1 MVESG
6 LSGTGNRA
14 GSADSAD
21 GIAVIGLA
29 CRLPGAADPAAFWR
43 LLSEGADAIT
53 DVPPDRWDGAAV
65 ADADRSAP
73 GRTDIR
79 RGGFLDRIG
88 HFDAGFFGLSP
99 KEAAAMDP
107 QQRLVLELA
116 WEALEDAH
124 VRAETLR
131 STRTGVFVGA
141 IWDDYATLHYR
152 SGLTAISPHTVT
164 GLHRSIIANRVSYF
178 LGLNGPSLTVDSGQS
193 SSLVSVHLACESLR
207 KGESTIALAGGVN
220 LNIVP
225 ESTLGAAKF
234 GGLSPDGRCF
244 TFDARANGY
253 VRGEGGGIVVLK
265 PLAQAVADGDP
276 VYCVIRGSAVNND
289 GGGDGLT
296 VPLQSGQEQVLR
308 LAYERAGVDPADVGY
323 VELHGTGTKVGD
335 PIEAAALGAVLGA
348 GRDPGRPLRVGSAK
362 TNVGHLEG
370 AAGITGLLKAALSLS
385 RRELPASLNYETPNP
400 AIPLTRLNLRVQT
413 EHTAWD
419 GRDDR
424 PLLAGVSSFGMG
436 GTNCHVVLAE
446 HLAGAET
453 STGAGTRRGAG
464 TGTGTETGTGTG
476 TGTRTEEAGGAG
488 AVTAPTPWPL
498 SAKTAAGLRSQAAAL
513 LAHTEAH
520 PGLALPD
527 VGWSLATGRTAFEH
541 RAVVVGE
548 DRDDFLR
555 ALRELST
562 GGIDAALTT
571 GRTGPRGKLAFLFSG
586 QGSQRAGMGR
596 ELAGVFPAFAAAL
609 DEVCTHLDAEL
620 PRPLREVMFAPEG
633 SEEAAELDR
642 TLYTQTALFAVEV
655 ALFRLLESWG
665 LTPDL
670 LMGHSIG
677 ELAAAHAAGVLSL
690 ADACTLVAAR
700 GRLMQELPTGGAM
713 IAVQAAEDEVRARI
727 GDRTDRVSIAAL
739 NGPDSVVVS
748 GDEDLVTEIAAA
760 FAAQGRKTSRLR
772 VSHAFHSP
780 HMEPMLAEF
789 RRVAEGLTFHAPRIP
804 IVSNVTGRLSAET
817 EGYEGRTAEYWVRHV
832 RDAVRFAD
840 GVARLDEQGVRT
852 YLELGPG
859 GVLTSMARTGADGD
873 ALFVPALRARRPEPQ
888 ALLTAVASLH
898 VHGLEPDWTAL
909 FDARGGVRRK
919 VALPTYA
926 FERQRY
932 WLDGGDTTTPA
943 ATTSAPAVPQPEE
956 TATAGSGSTPV
967 GALAERLA
975 GLPESARDEAVLDL
989 VRAHIAAVLGH
1000 SESRQVETEWTFK
1013 DLGFDSLSS
1022 VELRNQLGEATG
1034 LRLPS
1039 GLLFDHPTPAA
1050 LARHLS
1056 AEALGGT
1063 AAGSAAPAPAA
1074 DPDEPIAIVAMSCRL
1089 PGGVSSPEDL
1099 WRLVASGGDAI
1110 SGFPADRGWDVESLY
1125 DPEPGTPGKSST
1137 RHGGFLHD
1145 AAQFDAGFFGIS
1157 PREAAAIDPQQRLV
1171 LETAWEAFE
1180 RAGIDPVSLR
1190 GTRAG
1195 VFIGATA
1202 QDYGP
1207 RLHEPVEG
1215 IEGYLLTGTTTS
1227 VASGR
1232 VAYSFGLEGPAVTV
1246 DTACSSSLVAL
1257 HLAIQSLRSGEC
1269 TMALAGGVTV
1279 MSTPGMFVEFSRQ
1292 RGLSADGRCKAFA
1305 ADADGTGWAEGVGM
1319 LLVERL
1325 SDAQRHGHEVLA
1337 VVRGSAVNQDGAS
1350 NGLTAPNGPAQQ
1362 RVIRQALAS
1371 AGLSPADV
1379 DAVEAHGTGTRL
1391 GDPIEAEALIA
1402 AYGRG
1407 RDDDR
1412 PLWLGS
1418 LKSNIGHTQAAAG
1431 VAGVIKMVMAMR
1443 HGLLPQTL
1451 HVDEPT
1457 PHVEWSASGVRLLTE
1472 AVEWPAGELPRRAA
1486 VSSFGISGTN
1496 AHVIVEQAEPSEKP
1510 AGETAAAG
1518 PVPWVLSAKNEAALR
1533 EQARRLLAFVDSEGA
1548 EASRVDIAFSLATS
1562 RAVLERRAAVV
1573 GTDLAELRQGLET
1586 VASGAAPVGGGAGGK
1601 VGFLFSGQGSQRI
1614 GMGRELYEAYPVFAA
1629 AYDEVCGRLD
1639 APVDVDAETLHRTG
1653 ETQPALFAVEVALF
1667 RLLESWGVR
1676 PDYVAGHSVGEI
1688 AAAHVA
1694 GVLSLDDAAKLVSAR
1709 ARLMQALPAGGAM
1722 VAVQATEDEV
1732 LPHLTDQ
1739 VGIAAINGPQSVVI
1753 SGAEDEVT
1761 AIAEVFKQ
1769 QGRKTSRLKV
1779 SHAFHSP
1786 LMDPMLE
1793 EFAEVVRGLTF
1804 NEPRIP
1810 VVSNLTGHLAE
1821 SYTPEYWVRHVRE
1834 AVRFADGVQ
1843 TLHDL
1848 NVTTFVEIGPG
1859 GILSALVQA
1868 CLDDA
1873 VTVPALR
1880 ADRPEPYAVATAIGQ
1895 LHTYGVSPDWHAVFP
1910 GAHRVDL
1917 PTYAFQRDRYWL
1929 DAPQPAALG
1938 APGEAMDTEFWDS
1951 VESED
1956 RESLGALLGLAPA
1969 ELDVVAPRLS
1979 AWRRQRREQ
1988 STADGWRY
1996 RISWQPLPDI
2006 GAVPSGTWLYAVPD
2020 ETPWTAAIHA
2030 GLTELGVELVPFV
2043 VDGTADRESLTRTL
2057 TDAGHADGV
2066 VFTAAGTDSLQ
2077 RLVLLVQALGD
2088 AGIEAPLWCLTSG
2101 AVSTGASD
2109 PLTDPVSAQ
2118 LWGLGR
2124 VVALEQP
2131 QRWGGLVDLPAE
2143 PGSRAVERLAGLL
2156 TQADEDQLA
2165 VRDSGVSGR
2174 RLVRAPQSAAPADTS
2189 WAPRGTVLVTG
2200 GTGALGGHVARWLA
2214 TSGAEHLLLTSRRGI
2229 DAPGAAGLKAE
2240 LEELGA
2246 RVTVAACDAA
2256 DRAAL
2261 AELLD
2266 QHAVNAVVH
2275 TAGVLDDGLVTSLT
2289 PERLQ
2294 HVLRP
2299 KVDAALHLHEL
2310 TRDRQDLDAFVLFS
2324 SMTGVWGN
2332 GGQGAYG
2339 AANAF
2344 LDALAERRRAQGL
2357 PALSIAWGSWADGGM
2372 ADGAA
2377 GDHLRRRGVRAIPA
2391 LPAISVLH
2399 GALTHGET
2407 FVTVADVDWDRF
2419 VPAFAG
2425 TRPCPLLQGVPEAR
2439 TALAAFA
2446 RAARSTE
2453 VPASALVQRLL
2464 GAAPGEQDRILLD
2477 LVREQAATV
2486 LGHTGKGAFD
2496 ADRTFRETGFDSLTA
2511 VELRH
2516 RLTTTTGLKLP
2527 ATLVFDHPT
2536 PTALARHLRE
2546 ELLGRHGLEAE
2557 AAQVTAAAT
2566 DEPIAIVSMSCRF
2579 PGGVQSPEDLWELL
2593 RSGRDAVAGF
2603 PTDRGWDIDSL
2614 YDPDPDRSGRTYA
2627 REGGFLQGAD
2637 RFDAG
2642 LFGISPR
2649 EALAMDPQQRLLLET
2664 AWEAFERAGIAPAS
2678 VRASR
2683 TGVFIGT
2690 NGQDYANGL
2699 RNAPEEIEGYALTGK
2714 AASVVSG
2721 RISYTFGLEGPAV
2734 TVDTA
2739 CSSSLVALHLAAQA
2753 LRSGECTMALVGG
2766 VTVMTTPD
2774 LFVEFSRQ
2782 RGLSAD
2788 GRCKAF
2794 AAGADGTGWG
2804 EGVGLLLVERL
2815 SDAVRHGHE
2824 VLAVVRGSA
2833 VNQDGASN
2841 GLTAPNGPSQQRV
2854 IRQAL
2859 ASAGLTPAD
2868 VDAVEAHGT
2877 GTKLGDPIEAQ
2888 ALLATYGQE
2897 HSDDRPV
2904 WLGSVKSNIG
2914 HTQAA
2919 AGVAGVIKM
2928 VMAMRHGVLPQT
2940 LHVDEPT
2947 AHVDWSAGAVRLLTE
2962 AVEWPGNGGL
2972 RRAAVSSF
2980 GIGGTNAH
2988 TIIEEAPAAAAVEP
3002 AAEHGPVPVP
3012 WVLSGRTEA
3021 ALRAQA
3027 ERLLAFANDDA
3038 PLTDTGFSTATTR
3051 SALDHRAAVIG
3062 TDARELRAGLAAL
3075 AAGETAANVVAGRAH
3090 SADKV
3095 GFLFSG
3101 QGSQRIGMGRELY
3114 AAYPVFAAAF
3124 DEVCARLDAPV
3135 DVDAETLHQTGET
3148 QPALFAVEVA
3158 LFRLLE
3164 SWGIRPD
3171 YVAGHSVGEIAAAH
3185 VAGVLS
3191 LDDAAKLVSARAR
3204 LMQAL
3209 PAGGAMVAV
3218 QATEDEVLPHLT
3230 DQVGIAAINGPQS
3243 VVVSGAE
3250 DAVTAIAEI
3259 FKQQGRKTSRLKV
3272 SHAFHSPLMDPM
3284 LEEFAEVVSGLSF
3297 NEPTMPV
3304 VSNLTGRLAEPYTP
3318 EYWVQHVREAVRFAD
3333 GVRTLHDLGV
3343 TTFVEIGPGGVLS
3356 ALVQACVD
3364 DAITVPVLRTDRPE
3378 PQAATTAYAQL
3389 HVNGVAVD
3397 WHAFFPGARRVGL
3410 PTYAFQRERYWLDA
3424 PASVGDMRAV
3434 GQGEA
3439 GHPLLGAAVPLADG
3453 DGHLLT
3459 GRLSSHT
3466 HPWLVDHAV
3475 NGIALLPG
3483 TAFVEL
3489 AITAADAVGCDL
3501 LEELTLETPLLV
3513 PEHGGVALQVRV
3525 GADDGSGRRTLTVH
3539 SRADDGDASAYDSAS
3554 ERTWV
3559 RHASGS
3565 LTGGAPGPVDGSLT
3579 AWPPVGAEPVD
3590 VDGFYDRLAGMA
3602 LDYGPVFQGL
3612 RAAWRSGDDFFAEVE
3627 LPGGEQRTD
3636 AGAYGLHPALFDA
3649 ALHTVW
3655 LGAVEPEAGTGNGL
3669 LPFAWSGV
3677 RLAAAGAS
3685 ALRVKV
3691 SRAGAS
3697 TVSLVLADGTGEP
3710 VAQVGSL
3717 TLRPVPADQL
3727 RGGAGGDDSV
3737 FGLEW
3742 TPVSL
3747 PAAPDGMRIETYEG
3761 LAALQAADSPAGAD
3775 AVVVPCP
3782 TGTGADLATR
3792 VREVTNAVL
3801 ELVQWWLAEERPSRL
3816 VLVMRTGELAQ
3827 SAVRGLVRSAQSEN
3841 PDRIVLIET
3850 DADADPGADAD
3861 AGAGVH
3867 ADVDAGLVGLLPG
3880 VIASGEPQVAVRAG
3894 EVRVPRLARI
3904 AAPDAGADAELPE
3917 LGSGTVLLTGASGGL
3932 GGLFARHLVAEHD
3945 VRSLLLVSRRG
3956 ADAPGAAGLTADLSA
3971 QGADVTWAACDVA
3984 DREAVRDLL
3993 AGQQLSA
4000 IVHTAGVLDDGVVG
4014 SLTPE
4019 RLDAVFR
4026 PKVDAA
4032 LHLHELAG
4040 DLSAFVLFSSVA
4052 GTLGTPGQGNYAAA
4066 NTFLDALAEHRR
4078 AQGLPATS
4086 LAWGLWAQDSDSAMT
4101 GSLDHTDL
4109 ARIKRMGLAPI
4120 PPVDGLRMFDAALA
4134 TGQAAVVPIRLDT
4147 SAFRD
4152 GQGQQP
4158 VPPVLRGLVRLAPV
4172 RRAAAAA
4179 KAASSSLGQR
4189 LAGLPEAEREQVVL
4203 DLVRTEVAAVLGHA
4217 GAQSVGADDSFKD
4230 TGFDSLTAVE
4240 LRNRLNAAVG
4250 MRLPATLIFDYPN
4263 PLALARFLT
4272 AEAAGTTGETTA
4284 APATVPA
4291 PAAAADE
4298 PIAIVGMACRYPG
4311 GVRSPEEL
4319 WQLVFSGRDAVS
4331 GFPEDRG
4338 WDVENLY
4345 APDPD
4350 QWGTSYTREG
4360 GFLHDAADFDAEF
4373 FGISP
4378 REALAMDPQQRL
4390 LLETSWEAFERAGID
4405 PASVRGSRTGVF
4417 AGVMYHDY
4425 GGRVHTS
4432 PAGLEGYLVNGSAGS
4447 VASGRVSYT
4456 FGLEGPAVTVD
4467 TACSSSLVALHLA
4480 TQALRSGECSMA
4492 LVGGV
4497 TVMASPAVFVE
4508 FSRQRGLSAD
4518 GRCKAFAAG
4527 ADGTGWAEGAG
4538 MLLVERL
4545 SDARRNGHQ
4554 VLAVVRGTAVN
4565 QDGASNGLT
4574 APNGPAQQRVIRQ
4587 ALANAGV
4594 SPDQIDAVEAHGT
4607 GTTLGDPIEAQA
4619 LIATYGQER
4628 PEDRPLWLGSLKSNI
4643 GHAQAAAGVGG
4654 IIKMVMAMRHG
4665 VLPQTLHVD
4674 EPTPHVDW
4682 SAGAVRLL
4690 TEPVEWPAGELPRRA
4705 AVSSFGVSG
4714 TNAHVIVE
4722 QAPAAV
4728 EHLANSEAGPAVVPW
4743 VLSAKSDAALR
4754 EQARRLLAFVDS
4766 EGAEASPVDVAFS
4779 LATSRAVLERR
4790 AAVVGGDLAEFRQ
4803 GLEAIV
4809 SGAAPVGG
4817 GAGGKVGFLFSGQG
4831 SQRLGMGR
4839 ELYAQYPVFAAAY
4852 DEVSAR
4858 LDAPVDVES
4867 EELNQTGSTQPALFA
4882 VEVALFRLLES
4893 WGVRPDYVAG
4903 HSVGEIAAAHVAGV
4917 LSLEDAAKLV
4927 SARAALMQALP
4938 AGGAMVAVQATEDEV
4953 LPHLTEHVGVAAIN
4967 GPQSVVISG
4976 VEDAVTA
4983 IAGVFRL
4990 QGRKTSRLKVS
5001 HAFHSPLMDPMLEDF
5016 AEVVRGLSFNEPQI
5030 PVVSNLT
5037 GSLAEPY
5044 TPEYWVRHVREA
5056 VRFADGVQTLHDLG
5070 VTTFVEVGPGGVL
5083 SALVQACVDDAV
5095 TIPALRA
5102 DRPEPYAVA
5111 TAIGQL
5117 HTHGVSPDWHAV
5129 FPGAHR
5135 VDLPTYAFQR
5145 DRYWLD
5151 VPAAPGDVRAAG
5163 LGAADHPLLG
5173 AAIATAD
5180 RGGVLL
5186 TGLLSLDTHP
5196 WLSDHAVNG
5205 TVLLPG
5211 TAFVE
5216 LALRAGDETGCGWI
5230 EDLTLELPLVV
5241 PARGGVTLQVAVG
5254 PDDESG
5260 RRQLSVHS
5268 RVGDG
5273 AWVRHATGVLSSAEA
5288 PGGGIGAWPP
5298 VGAEAV
5304 DLTSFYDGLAA
5315 AGLEYGPVFQGL
5327 RSVWRSGDDDV
5338 FAEVA
5343 LPEGTEAGAFA
5354 LHPALLDAALHA
5366 LAAGGL
5372 VSLDD
5377 GPQLPFAWSGVAVQ
5391 AAGAAMVRVKLSRAG
5406 TGSVRLVVADGAGD
5420 PVASVDSLSLRTVSA
5435 EQLRGAGGGD
5445 ALFGLDWTPFALP
5458 SAADALTIE
5467 SVADF
5472 AALRESGSGG
5482 EPDVFVVPCPAGSAA
5497 DTATR
5502 VREVT
5507 DAVLELVQWWLAEDR
5522 PARLALVAKPGDL
5535 AHAAVW
5541 GLVRSA
5547 QSENPDRIVL
5557 VEAGDAGDAEAAIRV
5572 LPGVIAAGEPQF
5584 AVRGGDV
5591 FVPRLAKASAA
5602 VANTPDFGAGP
5613 VLLTGASGALG
5624 GLVARHLV
5632 AEHGVRSLLLLSRRG
5647 ADAPGAV
5654 ELEAEL
5660 AAWGAEVQW
5669 AACDAADRNALAG
5682 VLAGTSV
5689 TAVVHTAGVLDD
5701 GVIAALTP
5709 ERMATVLRPKV
5720 DAVLNLHELTSGLS
5734 AFVVFSSVSGILG
5747 SAGQANYAAA
5757 NTFLDAFAEHRRA
5770 HGLPATSLAWGLWGQ
5785 GSGMADR
5792 LDQADLTRLKRVG
5805 LAPIA
5810 VDEGLR
5816 LFDAAL
5822 ALDRAAV
5829 APLRL
5834 DLGGL
5839 QGTVP
5844 SVLRGLRGPV
5854 RATARR
5860 AAQTAPKGS
5869 LGQRLAGLPE
5879 AEREQ
5884 VVLDLVRAEVAAVLG
5899 HASVGAVQ
5907 PEHAF
5912 QDAGFDS
5919 LTSVELRNRLNAA
5932 TGLRLPATMVF
5943 DHPTPVALSRFV
5955 LAETLGVQ
5963 EQSEAA
5969 VAAVTGTDEPIAIVG
5984 MACRYPG
5991 DVRTPEDLWRLVAS
6005 GADAISGFPEDRGWD
6020 VENLYDPDPDRAGKS
6035 SVRHGGF
6042 LHRAAEFDP
6051 AFFGISPREA
6061 LAMDPQQRLLL
6072 ETSWEAFERAGID
6085 PASVRGSR
6093 TGVFA
6098 GVMYH
6103 DYGGRVKTAPE
6114 GMEAYLGSGS
6124 AGSIASGRVSYTF
6137 GLEGPA
6143 VTVDTA
6149 CSSSLVALHL
6159 ATQALRSGECSMAL
6173 VGGVTVMATPST
6185 FVEFSRQRGL
6195 SADGRCKAFA
6205 AGADGTG
6212 WAEGAGML
6220 LVERLSDARRNG
6232 HRVLAVVRGTAVNQD
6247 GASNGLTA
6255 PNGPS
6260 QQRVIRQALANAGV
6274 SPDQVDVVEAHGTGT
6289 KLGDPIEAQALL
6301 ATYGQERP
6309 EGRPLWLGS
6318 LKSNIGHA
6326 QAAAG
6331 VAGVIKMV
6339 MAMRHGV
6346 LPQTLHVDEP
6356 TPHVDWSAG
6365 AVRLLTEPVEWPAGD
6380 LPRRAAVSSFGISG
6394 TNAHVIIEQAP
6405 VMAELPPAPATGPGS
6420 GPVVPWVLSGRT
6432 EAALRAQAE
6441 RLLSL
6446 TDTELLP
6453 ADVGFSLATT
6463 RSAMEHR
6470 AAVVGE
6476 TRDEL
6481 LDGLRA
6487 LAAGSSSARV
6497 VAGEPGAAG
6506 KVGFLFSGQGSQ
6518 RIGMGRELYEAYPV
6532 FAAAFDEVC
6541 GRLDAPVDVDAETLH
6556 QTGETQPALFAVEV
6570 ALFRL
6575 LASWGIRPDYVAGH
6589 SVGEIAAAHVAGVLS
6604 LDDAAKLVSARAALM
6619 QALPASGAMVA
6630 VQATEDEV
6638 LPHLTDQVGIAA
6650 INGPQSVVVSGSE
6663 DEVTAIAEV
6672 FKQQGRKTSRLK
6684 VSHAFHS
6691 PLMDPMLE
6699 EFAEVV
6705 RGLSFNEPTIPVVS
6719 NLTGS
6724 LAEPYTPD
6732 YWVRHVREAVRFADG
6747 VQTLH
6752 DLGVTTFVEVGPG
6765 GVLSALVQACLDD
6778 AITIPALRADRP
6790 EPYAIATAIGQLHTH
6805 GVSPDWHAVFPGAR
6819 PVDLPTYAFQ
6829 YERYWLDAPEEFTGG
6844 AAATGLGLG
6853 AAEHPLAGAA
6863 VALPGAGGFLVTGRL
6878 SLRTHPWLA
6887 DHTVMGSVLLP
6898 GTALVE
6904 LAVRA
6909 GDEAGCA
6916 QIEDLTLEA
6925 PLIVPER
6932 GGVAVQVWVGAE
6944 EEPGRRALSVHSR
6957 PEGAAAGEPW
6967 VRHAVGFLTD
6977 ELPEPP
6983 HGTDVGAWP
6992 PVGAEAVDLTAFYD
7006 DLAGLGLGYGPV
7018 FRGLRSVWRSGD
7030 DVFAEVTLPEGTEAG
7045 AFALHPAL
7053 LDAALHAIGAGGL
7066 VPVGDGPLLPF
7077 AWSGVNVR
7085 AAGATALRVKVS
7097 RTGTDAVSLTV
7108 ADAAGGP
7115 VATVGSLSLRPVSR
7129 EQLLKA
7135 GGSGAGNSLFGLAW
7149 QPVALSEADAGLDVR
7164 RYADLAALS
7173 AEPDLPDVAV
7183 VPCPTGSG
7191 ADTGEQV
7198 HGLVSAEQ
7206 VHGLASEAL
7215 ALVQW
7220 WLAEE
7225 RPARLALVTRPG
7237 DPAHA
7242 AVRGLVRSAQSENPD
7257 RIVLVEAE
7265 DTEEVVRVLPAL
7277 VASGEPQFAVRG
7289 HEVLVPRLVQDAAT
7303 ATAAGAGVPDLAD
7316 GTVLVTGASGALGG
7330 LVARHLV
7337 SEHKVRRLLLASR
7350 RGAEAPGAAELEAE
7364 LAAWGAEVTWA
7375 ACDVADR
7382 DAVSGMLNG
7391 LGGQRLSAVVHTAGV
7406 LDDGVVA
7413 SVTPERMREVF
7424 RPKVDA
7430 VLNLHACT
7438 RDLDPAAFVLFSSV
7452 AGIVGSA
7459 GQASYAAANSFLDAF
7474 AEYRR
7479 AHGIPATSL
7488 AWGVWEQAGAMTDG
7502 LAEADRARMARS
7514 GVLPLPVEEGLRL
7527 FDAALA
7533 SDEAVLAPVR
7543 IDTGALRTGE
7553 APAVLR
7559 ALVPAPARRAAQAAA
7574 AAPSA
7579 DSLARRLEGMP
7590 EAEREKAV
7598 LDLVRG
7604 EVAAVLGHASAHTVR
7619 PEHAFQ
7625 DLGFDSLT
7633 AVELRNRLNRAT
7645 GLRLPATLVF
7655 DYPTPALLARHVL
7668 TETAGAAEPSLV
7680 ESLLADLDKVEQELV
7695 TKLSEGEARDRIL
7708 SKLQAV
7714 LAIAGESGRAPVPE
7728 GPGTAS
7734 DLESATDDEVFDLLG
7749 KEFGIS

>member
-1 MVESG
+1 M
-6 LSGTGNRA
+6 
-14 GSADSAD
+14 
-21 GIAVIGLA
+21 
-29 CRLPGAADPAAFWR
+29 ADP
-43 LLSEGADAIT
+43 
-53 DVPPDRWDGAAV
+53 
-65 ADADRSAP
+65 
-73 GRTDIR
+73 
-79 RGGFLDRIG
+79 
-88 HFDAGFFGLSP
+88 H
-99 KEAAAMDP
+99 
-107 QQRLVLELA
+107 
-116 WEALEDAH
+116 
-124 VRAETLR
+124 
-131 STRTGVFVGA
+131 
-141 IWDDYATLHYR
+141 
-152 SGLTAISPHTVT
+152 
-164 GLHRSIIANRVSYF
+164 
-178 LGLNGPSLTVDSGQS
+178 
-193 SSLVSVHLACESLR
+193 
-207 KGESTIALAGGVN
+207 
-220 LNIVP
+220 
-225 ESTLGAAKF
+225 
-234 GGLSPDGRCF
+234 
-244 TFDARANGY
+244 
-253 VRGEGGGIVVLK
+253 
-265 PLAQAVADGDP
+265 
-276 VYCVIRGSAVNND
+276 
-289 GGGDGLT
+289 
-296 VPLQSGQEQVLR
+296 
-308 LAYERAGVDPADVGY
+308 
-323 VELHGTGTKVGD
+323 
-335 PIEAAALGAVLGA
+335 
-348 GRDPGRPLRVGSAK
+348 
-362 TNVGHLEG
+362 
-370 AAGITGLLKAALSLS
+370 
-385 RRELPASLNYETPNP
+385 
-400 AIPLTRLNLRVQT
+400 
-413 EHTAWD
+413 
-419 GRDDR
+419 
-424 PLLAGVSSFGMG
+424 
-436 GTNCHVVLAE
+436 
-446 HLAGAET
+446 
-453 STGAGTRRGAG
+453 
-464 TGTGTETGTGTG
+464 
-476 TGTRTEEAGGAG
+476 
-488 AVTAPTPWPL
+488 
-498 SAKTAAGLRSQAAAL
+498 
-513 LAHTEAH
+513 
-520 PGLALPD
+520 
-527 VGWSLATGRTAFEH
+527 
-541 RAVVVGE
+541 
-548 DRDDFLR
+548 
-555 ALRELST
+555 
-562 GGIDAALTT
+562 
-571 GRTGPRGKLAFLFSG
+571 
-586 QGSQRAGMGR
+586 
-596 ELAGVFPAFAAAL
+596 
-609 DEVCTHLDAEL
+609 
-620 PRPLREVMFAPEG
+620 
-633 SEEAAELDR
+633 
-642 TLYTQTALFAVEV
+642 
-655 ALFRLLESWG
+655 
-665 LTPDL
+665 
-670 LMGHSIG
+670 
-677 ELAAAHAAGVLSL
+677 
-690 ADACTLVAAR
+690 
-700 GRLMQELPTGGAM
+700 
-713 IAVQAAEDEVRARI
+713 
-727 GDRTDRVSIAAL
+727 
-739 NGPDSVVVS
+739 
-748 GDEDLVTEIAAA
+748 
-760 FAAQGRKTSRLR
+760 
-772 VSHAFHSP
+772 
-780 HMEPMLAEF
+780 
-789 RRVAEGLTFHAPRIP
+789 
-804 IVSNVTGRLSAET
+804 
-817 EGYEGRTAEYWVRHV
+817 
-832 RDAVRFAD
+832 
-840 GVARLDEQGVRT
+840 
-852 YLELGPG
+852 
-859 GVLTSMARTGADGD
+859 
-873 ALFVPALRARRPEPQ
+873 
-888 ALLTAVASLH
+888 
-898 VHGLEPDWTAL
+898 
-909 FDARGGVRRK
+909 
-919 VALPTYA
+919 
-926 FERQRY
+926 
-932 WLDGGDTTTPA
+932 
-943 ATTSAPAVPQPEE
+943 
-956 TATAGSGSTPV
+956 
-967 GALAERLA
+967 
-975 GLPESARDEAVLDL
+975 
-989 VRAHIAAVLGH
+989 
-1000 SESRQVETEWTFK
+1000 
-1013 DLGFDSLSS
+1013 
-1022 VELRNQLGEATG
+1022 
-1034 LRLPS
+1034 
-1039 GLLFDHPTPAA
+1039 
-1050 LARHLS
+1050 
-1056 AEALGGT
+1056 
-1063 AAGSAAPAPAA
+1063 
-1074 DPDEPIAIVAMSCRL
+1074 EPIAIVAMSCRL

-1099 WRLVASGGDAI
+1099 WRLLASGGDGI
-1110 SGFPADRGWDVESLY
+1110 SGFPTDRGWDVETLY

-1137 RHGGFLHD
+1137 RHGGFLHE
-1145 AAQFDAGFFGIS
+1145 AAEFDAGFFGIS

-1180 RAGIDPVSLR
+1180 RAGIDPATLR
-1190 GTRAG
+1190 GSRAG

-1207 RLHEPVEG
+1207 RLHEPADGV
-1215 IEGYLLTGTTTS
+1215 EGYLLTGTTTS

-1257 HLAIQSLRSGEC
+1257 HLAVQSLRSGEC

-1305 ADADGTGWAEGVGM
+1305 AGADGTGWAEGVGM

-1325 SDAQRHGHEVLA
+1325 SDARRNGHQVLA

-1350 NGLTAPNGPAQQ
+1350 NGLTAPNGPSQQ
-1362 RVIRQALAS
+1362 RVVRQALAA
-1371 AGLSPADV
+1371 AGLAPADV
-1379 DAVEAHGTGTRL
+1379 DAVEAHGTGTLL

-1402 AYGRG
+1402 AYGQG
-1407 RDDDR
+1407 RDGDR

-1443 HGLLPQTL
+1443 HGVLPRTL

-1457 PHVEWSASGVRLLTE
+1457 PHVDWSASGVRLLTE
-1472 AVEWPAGELPRRAA
+1472 AVEWPARDLPRRAA

-1496 AHVIVEQAEPSEKP
+1496 AHVIVEQAATSEEP
-1510 AGETAAAG
+1510 ARGTAVAG
-1518 PVPWVLSAKNEAALR
+1518 PVPWVVSAKSDVALR
-1533 EQARRLLAFVDSEGA
+1533 EQAGRLLSFLDAEGVGGA
-1548 EASRVDIAFSLATS
+1548 GVRPEDVALSLATS

-1573 GTDLAELRQGLET
+1573 GGDLAELRQGLEALASG
-1586 VASGAAPVGGGAGGK
+1586 ASGAAPVGGAVGGR

-1614 GMGRELYEAYPVFAA
+1614 GMGRELYAAYPVFAA
-1629 AYDEVCGRLD
+1629 AYDEVCAFLD
-1639 APVDVDAETLHRTG
+1639 APVDVDSEELNQTG
-1653 ETQPALFAVEVALF
+1653 TTQPALFAVEVALF
-1667 RLLESWGVR
+1667 RLLESWGIR

-1694 GVLSLDDAAKLVSAR
+1694 GVLSLEDAAKLVSAR
-1709 ARLMQALPAGGAM
+1709 AALMQALPDGGAM

-1732 LPHLTDQ
+1732 LRHLTDG
-1739 VGIAAINGPQSVVI
+1739 VGIAAVNGPRSVVV
-1753 SGAEDEVT
+1753 SGAEDAVT
-1761 AIAEVFKQ
+1761 AVGEIFAGR
-1769 QGRKTSRLKV
+1769 GRKTSRLKV

-1793 EFAEVVRGLTF
+1793 EFAAVVRGLTF
-1804 NEPRIP
+1804 SESRIP
-1810 VVSNLTGHLAE
+1810 VVSNLTGRLAE
-1821 SYTPEYWVRHVRE
+1821 VYTPEYWVRHVRE
-1834 AVRFADGVQ
+1834 AVRFADGIE
-1843 TLHDL
+1843 TLGEL
-1848 NVTTFVEIGPG
+1848 GVTTFVEVGPG
-1859 GILSALVQA
+1859 GVLSALAQG
-1868 CLDDA
+1868 CFDDGTDI
-1873 VTVPALR
+1873 VTVPVLR
-1880 ADRPEPYAVATAIGQ
+1880 ADRPEPYALVTAIGR
-1895 LHTYGVSPDWHAVFP
+1895 LHTHGISPDWQVLFP
-1910 GAHRVDL
+1910 GARRVDL
-1917 PTYAFQRDRYWL
+1917 PTYAFQRERYWL
-1929 DAPQPAALG
+1929 DAPRAATAG
-1938 APGEAMDTEFWDS
+1938 APDAMDAEFWDS

-1956 RESLGALLGLAPA
+1956 RASLGALLGLEPT
-1969 ELDVVAPRLS
+1969 ELDVVASKLS
-1979 AWRRQRREQ
+1979 AWRRKRREQ
-1988 STADGWRY
+1988 STTDGWRY
-1996 RISWQPLPDI
+1996 RITWQPLDDMVR
-2006 GAVPSGTWLYAVPD
+2006 AAPSGTWLYVVSE
-2020 ETPWTAAIHA
+2020 ETAWTEAIRA
-2030 GLTELGVELVPFV
+2030 GLTELGVALVPFAV
-2043 VDGTADRESLTRTL
+2043 GEDTDRDALARAFA
-2057 TDAGHADGV
+2057 DAGQEQADGIL
-2066 VFTAAGTDSLQ
+2066 FAAAQGEAGANALQ

-2101 AVSTGASD
+2101 AVSTGTAD
-2109 PLTDPVSAQ
+2109 LLTDPVSAQ

-2124 VVALEQP
+2124 IVALEQP

-2143 PGSRAVERLAGLL
+2143 LDSRALERLAGLL
-2156 TQADEDQLA
+2156 AQADEDQLA
-2165 VRDSGVSGR
+2165 VRASGVYGR
-2174 RLVRAPQSAAPADTS
+2174 RLVRAPLSAAPADAPWS
-2189 WAPRGTVLVTG
+2189 PRGTVLVTG
-2200 GTGALGGHVARWLA
+2200 GTGALGGQVARWLA
-2214 TSGAEHLLLTSRRGI
+2214 GAGAEHLVLTSRRGP
-2229 DAPGAAGLKAE
+2229 DAPGAAELKAE

-2246 RVTVAACDAA
+2246 QVTVVACDAA
-2256 DRAAL
+2256 DRDAL
-2261 AELLD
+2261 AELFGRYI
-2266 QHAVNAVVH
+2266 VNAVVH
-2275 TAGVLDDGLVTSLT
+2275 TAGVLDDGLVESLT
-2289 PERLQ
+2289 PERLN

-2344 LDALAERRRAQGL
+2344 LDALAEHRRAQGV
-2357 PALSIAWGSWADGGM
+2357 PALAVAWGSWADGGM

-2377 GDHLRRRGVRAIPA
+2377 GDHLRRRGVRAIAA

-2407 FVTVADVDWDRF
+2407 SMTVADVDWERF
-2419 VPAFAG
+2419 VPAFVG
-2425 TRPCPLLQGVPEAR
+2425 TRPCPLLLGVPEAR
-2439 TALAAFA
+2439 EALEARA
-2446 RAARSTE
+2446 RAAQSPE
-2453 VPASALVQRLL
+2453 VPVSALVQRLL
-2464 GAAPGEQDRILLD
+2464 GATPGEQGRILLD

-2486 LGHTGKGAFD
+2486 LGHTGKGAFE

-2516 RLTTTTGLKLP
+2516 RLNTATGLRLP
-2527 ATLVFDHPT
+2527 TTLVFDHPT
-2536 PTALARHLRE
+2536 PTALARHLGE
-2546 ELLGRHGLEAE
+2546 ELLGRHGLE
-2557 AAQVTAAAT
+2557 TAAAQAT
-2566 DEPIAIVSMSCRF
+2566 AAAAADEPLAIVGMSCRL

-2593 RSGRDAVAGF
+2593 SSGRDAMSGF
-2603 PTDRGWDIDSL
+2603 PTDRGWDIDAL
-2614 YDPDPDRSGRTYA
+2614 YDPDPDRPGKTYS
-2627 REGGFLQGAD
+2627 REGGFIQGAD

-2664 AWEAFERAGIAPAS
+2664 AWEAFERAGIALAS

-2753 LRSGECTMALVGG
+2753 LRSGECSMALVGG

-2782 RGLSAD
+2782 RGLSPD

-2815 SDAVRHGHE
+2815 SDARRNGHQ
-2824 VLAVVRGSA
+2824 VLALVRGSA

-2877 GTKLGDPIEAQ
+2877 GTRLGDPIEAQ

-2928 VMAMRHGVLPQT
+2928 VLAMRHGVLPQT

-2962 AVEWPGNGGL
+2962 PVQWPGTTGP

-2988 TIIEEAPAAAAVEP
+2988 TIIEEAPAAAAAEP
-3002 AAEHGPVPVP
+3002 AREHRPVPVP
-3012 WVLSGRTEA
+3012 WVLSAKSEV

-3027 ERLLAFANDDA
+3027 ERLLAFATDDVSPVDA
-3038 PLTDTGFSTATTR
+3038 GFSSATTR
-3051 SALDHRAAVIG
+3051 SALEHRAAVIG
-3062 TDARELRAGLAAL
+3062 SDPAELRAGLEAL
-3075 AAGETAANVVAGRAH
+3075 AAGEPAANVVAGRAH

-3101 QGSQRIGMGRELY
+3101 QGSQRLGMGRELY
-3114 AAYPVFAAAF
+3114 AAYPVFAAAY
-3124 DEVCARLDAPV
+3124 DEVCALLDATV
-3135 DVDAETLHQTGET
+3135 DVDAETLHQTGST

-3191 LDDAAKLVSARAR
+3191 LEDAAKLVSARAA
-3204 LMQAL
+3204 LMKAL
-3209 PAGGAMVAV
+3209 PAGGVMVAV
-3218 QATEDEVLPHLT
+3218 QAAEDEMLPHLI
-3230 DQVGIAAINGPQS
+3230 DRAGIAAINGPRS
-3243 VVVSGAE
+3243 VVISGAE
-3250 DAVTAIAEI
+3250 DAVTAIAEV
-3259 FKQQGRKTSRLKV
+3259 FAAQGRKTSRLKV

-3284 LEEFAEVVSGLSF
+3284 LEEFAEVVRGLTFS
-3297 NEPTMPV
+3297 EPWIPV
-3304 VSNLTGRLAEPYTP
+3304 VSNLTGRLTESYTP
-3318 EYWVQHVREAVRFAD
+3318 EYWVRHVREAVRFAD
-3333 GVRTLHDLGV
+3333 GVLTLHELGV

-3356 ALVQACVD
+3356 ALVQGCLD
-3364 DAITVPVLRTDRPE
+3364 DGTDIVTIPALRADRPE
-3378 PQAATTAYAQL
+3378 PQALTTAYAQL
-3389 HVNGVAVD
+3389 HVSGAEVD
-3397 WHAFFPGARRVGL
+3397 WHAFFPGARRVEL

-3424 PASVGDMRAV
+3424 PASAGDMRAV

-3439 GHPLLGAAVPLADG
+3439 GHPLLGAAVPLADSV
-3453 DGHLLT
+3453 GHLLT
-3459 GRLSSHT
+3459 GRLSKHT

-3475 NGIALLPG
+3475 SGVALLPG

-3513 PEHGGVALQVRV
+3513 PERGGVALQVHV
-3525 GADDGSGRRTLTVH
+3525 GADDGSGRRPLTVH
-3539 SRADDGDASAYDSAS
+3539 SQIDDGDAYAHEDDS
-3554 ERTWV
+3554 ERAWV
-3559 RHASGS
+3559 RHASGV
-3565 LTGGAPGPVDGSLT
+3565 LTVATGGPVDGSLT

-3627 LPGGEQRTD
+3627 LPGAERTD

-3685 ALRVKV
+3685 DLRVKV
-3691 SRAGAS
+3691 SRAGTGTS
-3697 TVSLVLADGTGEP
+3697 TVSLVLADGTGGP
-3710 VAQVGSL
+3710 VAEVDSL

-3727 RGGAGGDDSV
+3727 RAGSGSDDAV
-3737 FGLEW
+3737 FGLKW

-3747 PAAPDGMRIETYEG
+3747 PSAPDGMRIETYED
-3761 LAALQAADSPAGAD
+3761 LAALRATDPPADTEADAAAAAD

-3792 VREVTNAVL
+3792 VREVTHAVL
-3801 ELVQWWLAEERPSRL
+3801 ELVQWWLAEERPGRL
-3816 VLVMRTGELAQ
+3816 VLVTRGGDLAQ
-3827 SAVRGLVRSAQSEN
+3827 SAVCGLVRSAQTEN
-3841 PDRIVLIET
+3841 PDRIVLVET
-3850 DADADPGADAD
+3850 SSDAH
-3861 AGAGVH
+3861 AGAGSGVDD
-3867 ADVDAGLVGLLPG
+3867 ADLARVLPG
-3880 VIASGEPQVAVRAG
+3880 LIASGEPQAAVHADD
-3894 EVRVPRLARI
+3894 EVRVPRLVRVAV
-3904 AAPDAGADAELPE
+3904 PDAEPELPG

-3932 GGLFARHLVAEHD
+3932 GGLFARHLVAEHG

-3956 ADAPGAAGLTADLSA
+3956 GDAPGAAELTADLTA

-3984 DREAVRDLL
+3984 DRAAVRALL
-3993 AGQQLSA
+3993 AGPGQSLSA
-4000 IVHTAGVLDDGVVG
+4000 IIHTAGVLDDGIIG

-4032 LHLHELAG
+4032 LNLHDLAGELSG

-4052 GTLGTPGQGNYAAA
+4052 GTLGTPGQANYAAA

-4078 AQGLPATS
+4078 AAGQRATS
-4086 LAWGLWAQDSDSAMT
+4086 LAWGLWAQDSESAMT

-4109 ARIKRMGLAPI
+4109 TRIQRMGLAAI
-4120 PPVDGLRMFDAALA
+4120 PSSDGLRLFDAALA
-4134 TGQAAVVPIRLDT
+4134 LDRAVVAPLRLDL
-4147 SAFRD
+4147 
-4152 GQGQQP
+4152 GGLQGT
-4158 VPPVLRGLVRLAPV
+4158 VPPVLRGLRGTVRGTARRTAQTAP
-4172 RRAAAAA
+4172 
-4179 KAASSSLGQR
+4179 KGSLGQR
-4189 LAGLPEAEREQVVL
+4189 LAGLAEAEREQVVL

-4230 TGFDSLTAVE
+4230 IGFDSLTAVE
-4240 LRNRLNAAVG
+4240 LRNRLNSAVG

-4263 PLALARFLT
+4263 PLTLAHFLT
-4272 AEAAGTTGETTA
+4272 GEAAGGEAATAVPTTLSTA
-4284 APATVPA
+4284 TGT
-4291 PAAAADE
+4291 ADE

-4311 GVRSPEEL
+4311 GVQSPEDL

-4331 GFPEDRG
+4331 GFPEGRG
-4338 WDVENLY
+4338 WDVEQLY
-4345 APDPD
+4345 DPNPD

-4405 PASVRGSRTGVF
+4405 PATVRGSRTGVF

-4432 PAGLEGYLVNGSAGS
+4432 PPGLEGYLVNGSAGS
-4447 VASGRVSYT
+4447 IASGRVSYT

-4480 TQALRSGECSMA
+4480 AQALRSGECSMA

-4497 TVMASPAVFVE
+4497 TVMAGPSVFVE

-4518 GRCKAFAAG
+4518 GRCKAFGAG
-4527 ADGTGWAEGAG
+4527 ADGTGWAEGVG

-4545 SDARRNGHQ
+4545 SDARRNGHK

-4574 APNGPAQQRVIRQ
+4574 APNGPSQQRVIRQ
-4587 ALANAGV
+4587 ALANAGLSSDEV
-4594 SPDQIDAVEAHGT
+4594 DAVEAHGT
-4607 GTTLGDPIEAQA
+4607 GTRLGDPIEAQA

-4628 PEDRPLWLGSLKSNI
+4628 SEDRPLWLGSLKSNI
-4643 GHAQAAAGVGG
+4643 GHSQAAAGVGG
-4654 IIKMVMAMRHG
+4654 VIKMVMAMQHG

-4682 SAGAVRLL
+4682 SAGAVQLL
-4690 TEPVEWPAGELPRRA
+4690 TEAVEWPASDGPRRA

-4722 QAPAAV
+4722 QAATSEVTARGTAV
-4728 EHLANSEAGPAVVPW
+4728 AGPVPW

-4754 EQARRLLAFVDS
+4754 EQAGRLLSFLDA
-4766 EGAEASPVDVAFS
+4766 EGVGGAGVRPEDVAYS
-4779 LATSRAVLERR
+4779 LATSRAVLECR
-4790 AAVVGGDLAEFRQ
+4790 AAVVGEELGEFRQ
-4803 GLEAIV
+4803 GLEGIV

-4817 GAGGKVGFLFSGQG
+4817 AVGGRVGFLFSGQG
-4831 SQRLGMGR
+4831 SQRIGMGR
-4839 ELYAQYPVFAAAY
+4839 ELYAAYPVFAAAY
-4852 DEVSAR
+4852 DEVCAL
-4858 LDAPVDVES
+4858 LDATVDVDAET
-4867 EELNQTGSTQPALFA
+4867 LHQTGSTQPALFA

-4893 WGVRPDYVAG
+4893 WGIRPDYVAG

-4938 AGGAMVAVQATEDEV
+4938 AGGAMVAIQATEAEV
-4953 LPHLTEHVGVAAIN
+4953 LPHLTHGVGLAAIN
-4967 GPQSVVISG
+4967 GPRSVVLSG
-4976 VEDAVTA
+4976 SEDAVLD
-4983 IAGVFRL
+4983 IAEVFAQ

-5001 HAFHSPLMDPMLEDF
+5001 HAFHSPLMDPMLEEF
-5016 AEVVRGLSFNEPQI
+5016 AEVVRGLTFSEPRI

-5037 GSLAEPY
+5037 GRLAEVY
-5044 TPEYWVRHVREA
+5044 IPEYWVRHVREA
-5056 VRFADGVQTLHDLG
+5056 VRFADGLHTLHELG
-5070 VTTFVEVGPGGVL
+5070 VTMFVEIGPGGVL
-5083 SALVQACVDDAV
+5083 SALVQGCLDDGTHIV
-5095 TIPALRA
+5095 TVPALRA
-5102 DRPEPYAVA
+5102 DRPEPYALV
-5111 TAIGQL
+5111 TAVGQL
-5117 HTHGVSPDWHAV
+5117 HTHGISPEWQAL
-5129 FPGAHR
+5129 FPGARR

-5145 DRYWLD
+5145 ERYWLD
-5151 VPAAPGDVRAAG
+5151 APQASGDVRAAG

-5180 RGGVLL
+5180 SDGAVL
-5186 TGLLSLDTHP
+5186 TGLLSLGTHP
-5196 WLSDHAVNG
+5196 WLADHAVNG
-5205 TVLLPG
+5205 IVLLPG

-5216 LALRAGDETGCGWI
+5216 LAIRAGDETGCGWI

-5241 PARGGVTLQVAVG
+5241 PERGGVTLQVAVG
-5254 PDDESG
+5254 PEDESG

-5268 RVGDG
+5268 RVDDRS
-5273 AWVRHATGVLSSAEA
+5273 WLRHATGVLSSAEA
-5288 PGGGIGAWPP
+5288 PSAAKLGAWPP
-5298 VGAEAV
+5298 AGAEAV
-5304 DLTSFYDGLAA
+5304 DLTAFYEGMAA
-5315 AGLEYGPVFQGL
+5315 AGLDYGPVFQGL
-5327 RSVWRSGDDDV
+5327 RSVWRDGDDV
-5338 FAEVA
+5338 FAEVE
-5343 LPEGTEAGAFA
+5343 LPDESAAEAAAFA

-5377 GPQLPFAWSGVAVQ
+5377 SPALPFAWSGVVVQ
-5391 AAGAAMVRVKLSRAG
+5391 AAGAAMVRVKLSRTA
-5406 TGSVRLVVADGAGD
+5406 TGSVTLAVADGAGD
-5420 PVASVDSLSLRTVSA
+5420 PVASVESLSLRAASA
-5435 EQLRGAGGGD
+5435 EQLPGAVGGD
-5445 ALFGLDWTPFALP
+5445 QLFGLEWTRFTLP
-5458 SAADALTIE
+5458 SATDALMIE
-5467 SVADF
+5467 TVADF
-5472 AALRESGSGG
+5472 DALRESEGT
-5482 EPDVFVVPCPAGSAA
+5482 PDVVVVPCPAGSGRETA
-5497 DTATR
+5497 DR
-5502 VREVT
+5502 VHSTTSEVL
-5507 DAVLELVQWWLAEDR
+5507 ALVQWWLAEER
-5522 PARLALVAKPGDL
+5522 AGRLALVTRPGDL

-5557 VEAGDAGDAEAAIRV
+5557 VEAEETDEAVRV
-5572 LPGVIAAGEPQF
+5572 LPAALASGEPQF
-5584 AVRGGDV
+5584 AVRDGEV
-5591 FVPRLAKASAA
+5591 FVPRLVKATRSATGTA
-5602 VANTPDFGAGP
+5602 TGTPDFGVGP

-5647 ADAPGAV
+5647 AEAPGAV

-5660 AAWGAEVQW
+5660 AAWGAEVRW
-5669 AACDAADRNALAG
+5669 AACDAADRDALAE
-5682 VLAGTSV
+5682 VLAGTPV
-5689 TAVVHTAGVLDD
+5689 TAVVHAAGVLDD

-5709 ERMATVLRPKV
+5709 ERMEKVLRPKT
-5720 DAVLNLHELTSGLS
+5720 DAVLNLHELTSDLS

-5747 SAGQANYAAA
+5747 SAGQGNYAAA
-5757 NTFLDAFAEHRRA
+5757 NAFLDAFAEARRA
-5770 HGLPATSLAWGLWGQ
+5770 RGLPATSLAWGLWEQ

-5792 LDQADLTRLKRVG
+5792 LDQADLARLKRVG

-5822 ALDRAAV
+5822 ALDRAVV

-5844 SVLRGLRGPV
+5844 PVLRGLRGTV
-5854 RATARR
+5854 RGTARR
-5860 AAQTAPKGS
+5860 MAQTAPKGS
-5869 LGQRLAGLPE
+5869 LGQRLAGLPQ

-5899 HASVGAVQ
+5899 HASAQAVQ

-5932 TGLRLPATMVF
+5932 TGLRLPVTMVF
-5943 DHPTPVALSRFV
+5943 DHPTPVALSRFL

-5963 EQSEAA
+5963 EQAEAA
-5969 VAAVTGTDEPIAIVG
+5969 IAAVTGTDEAIAIVG
-5984 MACRYPG
+5984 MACRFPG
-5991 DVRTPEDLWRLVAS
+5991 DVRSPEDLWRLVAS
-6005 GADAISGFPEDRGWD
+6005 GGDAISGFPEDRGWD
-6020 VENLYDPDPDRAGKS
+6020 VENLYDPDPDRSGKS
-6035 SVRHGGF
+6035 YVRHGGF
-6042 LHRAAEFDP
+6042 LHEAAEFDP

-6085 PASVRGSR
+6085 PATVRGSR

-6114 GMEAYLGSGS
+6114 GMDAYLGSGS

-6232 HRVLAVVRGTAVNQD
+6232 HTVLAVVRGTAVNQD

-6274 SPDQVDVVEAHGTGT
+6274 SSEQVDAVEAHGTGT
-6289 KLGDPIEAQALL
+6289 KLGDPIEAQALI

-6309 EGRPLWLGS
+6309 GDRPLWLGS

-6331 VAGVIKMV
+6331 VGGVIKMV
-6339 MAMRHGV
+6339 MAMRHGA
-6346 LPQTLHVDEP
+6346 LPRTLHVDEP

-6365 AVRLLTEPVEWPAGD
+6365 DVRLLTEAMEWPETD
-6380 LPRRAAVSSFGISG
+6380 HPRRAAVSSFGISG
-6394 TNAHVIIEQAP
+6394 TNAHVIVEQAP
-6405 VMAELPPAPATGPGS
+6405 DTAELPPVPDS
-6420 GPVVPWVLSGRT
+6420 GKAVPWVLSGRT

-6446 TDTELLP
+6446 VPEMDLPP
-6453 ADVGFSLATT
+6453 ADIGFSLATT

-6476 TRDEL
+6476 SRDEL
-6481 LDGLRA
+6481 LEGLRA
-6487 LAAGSSSARV
+6487 LAAGSPSTRV
-6497 VAGEPGAAG
+6497 VLGEPGAGG
-6506 KVGFLFSGQGSQ
+6506 KSGFLFSGQGSQ
-6518 RIGMGRELYEAYPV
+6518 RIGMGRELYDAFPV
-6532 FAAAFDEVC
+6532 FAAAYDEVC
-6541 GRLDAPVDVDAETLH
+6541 ALVDAPVDVDSEELN
-6556 QTGETQPALFAVEV
+6556 QTGTTQPALFAVEV

-6575 LASWGIRPDYVAGH
+6575 LESWGIRPDYVAGH

-6604 LDDAAKLVSARAALM
+6604 LEDAAKLVSARAALM
-6619 QALPASGAMVA
+6619 QALPADGAMVA

-6638 LPHLTDQVGIAA
+6638 LPHLTDGVGIAA
-6650 INGPQSVVVSGSE
+6650 VNGPQSVVVSGAE
-6663 DEVTAIAEV
+6663 DVVVAIGEAFRER
-6672 FKQQGRKTSRLK
+6672 GRKTSRLK

-6699 EFAEVV
+6699 EFAEAVS
-6705 RGLSFNEPTIPVVS
+6705 GLSFNEPRLPVVS
-6719 NLTGS
+6719 NLTGR
-6724 LAEPYTPD
+6724 LAEPYTPE

-6747 VQTLH
+6747 LHTLH
-6752 DLGVTTFVEVGPG
+6752 ELGVTTFVEIGPG
-6765 GVLSALVQACLDD
+6765 GVLSALAQGCLDGD
-6778 AITIPALRADRP
+6778 IVTVPAVRTDRP
-6790 EPYAIATAIGQLHTH
+6790 EPQAVVTALAELHAH
-6805 GVSPDWHAVFPGAR
+6805 GVSPDWRALFPGAR
-6819 PVDLPTYAFQ
+6819 RVDLPTYPFQ
-6829 YERYWLDAPEEFTGG
+6829 YERLWLEAPEEYTGT

-6887 DHTVMGSVLLP
+6887 DHTVMDSVLLP

-6909 GDEAGCA
+6909 GEEAGCA
-6916 QIEDLTLEA
+6916 QVEDLTLEA

-6932 GGVAVQVWVGAE
+6932 GGVAVQVWVEAE
-6944 EEPGRRALSVHSR
+6944 EEPGRCALSVHSR
-6957 PEGAAAGEPW
+6957 REDAPDDAPW
-6967 VRHAVGFLTD
+6967 VRHAVGRLTD
-6977 ELPEPP
+6977 ALPEPP
-6983 HGTDVGAWP
+6983 HGADLGAWP
-6992 PVGAEAVDLTAFYD
+6992 PAGAEAVDLTGFYEGLD
-7006 DLAGLGLGYGPV
+7006 GLGLGYGPV

-7030 DVFAEVTLPEGTEAG
+7030 DVLAEVALPEGTEAG
-7045 AFALHPAL
+7045 AFAVHPAL
-7053 LDAALHAIGAGGL
+7053 LDAALHAVGAGGL
-7066 VPVGDGPLLPF
+7066 VPVLDGPLLPF
-7077 AWSGVNVR
+7077 AWSEVGVR
-7085 AAGATALRVKVS
+7085 AAGATALRVKLS

-7108 ADAAGGP
+7108 ADASGGL

-7129 EQLLKA
+7129 EQLLAA
-7135 GGSGAGNSLFGLAW
+7135 GGSGRRADDSLFGLAW
-7149 QPVALSEADAGLDVR
+7149 QPAVLTETDAAAGLDVR
-7164 RYADLAALS
+7164 SYADLAALS
-7173 AEPDLPDVAV
+7173 TEPALPDVAV
-7183 VPCPTGSG
+7183 VTVVPCPAGSG
-7191 ADTGEQV
+7191 RETADRV
-7198 HGLVSAEQ
+7198 HSTT
-7206 VHGLASEAL
+7206 SEVL

-7225 RPARLALVTRPG
+7225 RAGRLALVTRPG
-7237 DPAHA
+7237 DLAHA
-7242 AVRGLVRSAQSENPD
+7242 AVWGLVRSAQSENPD

-7265 DTEEVVRVLPAL
+7265 ETDEAVRVLPAAL
-7277 VASGEPQFAVRG
+7277 ASGEPQFAVRDG
-7289 HEVLVPRLVQDAAT
+7289 EVFVPRLVKATGTAPSAA
-7303 ATAAGAGVPDLAD
+7303 ADLPGLAD
-7316 GTVLVTGASGALGG
+7316 GTVLVTGASGSLGA

-7350 RGAEAPGAAELEAE
+7350 RGADAPGVAELEAE
-7364 LAAWGAEVTWA
+7364 LTASGAEVTWA

-7382 DAVSGMLNG
+7382 EAVSGMLNG
-7391 LGGQRLSAVVHTAGV
+7391 LGEQSLSAVVHTAGV
-7406 LDDGVVA
+7406 LGDGIVA
-7413 SVTPERMREVF
+7413 SLTPERMREVF

-7430 VLNLHACT
+7430 VLNLHECT
-7438 RDLDPAAFVLFSSV
+7438 RDMGLAAFVVFSSV
-7452 AGIVGSA
+7452 AGMVGSA

-7474 AEYRR
+7474 SAHRR
-7479 AHGIPATSL
+7479 REGLPAISL
-7488 AWGVWEQAGAMTDG
+7488 AWGVWEQSGAMTDG
-7502 LAEADRARMARS
+7502 LVEADRARMARS
-7514 GVLPLPVEEGLRL
+7514 GVLPLPPEEGLRL

-7543 IDTGALRTGE
+7543 IDTGALRAGE
-7553 APAVLR
+7553 APPVLR
-7559 ALVPAPARRAAQAAA
+7559 ALVPAAAARRTARAA

-7579 DSLARRLEGMP
+7579 SSLAERLEEMP
-7590 EAEREKAV
+7590 EAEREKTV
-7598 LDLVRG
+7598 LDLVRA
-7604 EVAAVLGHASAHTVR
+7604 EVAAVLGHASDRTVR

-7633 AVELRNRLNRAT
+7633 AVELRNRLNKAT

-7655 DYPTPALLARHVL
+7655 DHPTPALLARHVFMAA
-7668 TETAGAAEPSLV
+7668 AGAAEPALV
-7680 ESLLADLDKVEQELV
+7680 DSLLADLDRVEQELV
-7695 TKLSEGEARDRIL
+7695 TTLAASEARDRIL
-7708 SKLQAV
+7708 SKLQGL
-7714 LAIAGESGRAPVPE
+7714 LAIAGEFGKAPAQE
-7728 GPGTAS
+7728 GPGTGGS

>member
-1 MVESG
+1 MVNRSG
-6 LSGTGNRA
+6 SA
-14 GSADSAD
+14 SADSAD

-53 DVPPDRWDGAAV
+53 DVPPDRWDRAAV
-65 ADADRSAP
+65 GDADPSAP

-88 HFDAGFFGLSP
+88 HFDAGFFGVSP

-124 VRAETLR
+124 VRAGTLR

-141 IWDDYATLHYR
+141 IWDDYATLHHR

-207 KGESTIALAGGVN
+207 EGESTIALAGGVN

-225 ESTLGAAKF
+225 ESAMGAAKF

-265 PLAQAVADGDP
+265 PLARAVADGDP

-296 VPLQSGQEQVLR
+296 VPLQAGQEQVLR
-308 LAYERAGVDPADVGY
+308 LAYERAGIDPAHVGY

-335 PIEAAALGAVLGA
+335 PVEAAALGAVLGA
-348 GRDPGRPLRVGSAK
+348 GRERGRPLRVGSAK

-385 RRELPASLNYETPNP
+385 HRELPASLNFETPNP
-400 AIPLTRLNLRVQT
+400 AIPLNRLNLRVQT
-413 EHTAWD
+413 EHTSWE
-419 GRDDR
+419 GHEDR
-424 PLLAGVSSFGMG
+424 PLHAGVSSFGMG
-436 GTNCHVVLAE
+436 GTNCHIVLAE
-446 HLAGAET
+446 HRATAAGAAAE
-453 STGAGTRRGAG
+453 AG
-464 TGTGTETGTGTG
+464 TG
-476 TGTRTEEAGGAG
+476 A
-488 AVTAPTPWPL
+488 APTLWPL
-498 SAKTAAGLRSQAAAL
+498 SARTASGLRAQAAAL
-513 LAHTEAH
+513 LAHAEAH
-520 PGLALPD
+520 PGLVLPD
-527 VGWSLATGRTAFEH
+527 AGWSLATGRTAFED

-571 GRTGPRGKLAFLFSG
+571 GRTDRTGARGELAFLFSG

-596 ELAGVFPAFAAAL
+596 ELAEAFPAFATEL
-609 DEVCTHLDAEL
+609 DEVCAHLDPLL

-633 SEEAAELDR
+633 TEEAAELDW
-642 TLYTQTALFAVEV
+642 TLYTQTSLFALEV

-665 LTPDL
+665 ITPGVL
-670 LMGHSIG
+670 VGHSIG
-677 ELAAAHAAGVLSL
+677 ELAAAHVAGVLSL
-690 ADACTLVAAR
+690 ADACALVAAR
-700 GRLMQELPTGGAM
+700 GRLMQALPADGVM
-713 IAVQAAEDEVRARI
+713 IAVQATEDEVRARI

-748 GDEDLVTEIAAA
+748 GDEDLATEIADA
-760 FAAQGRKTSRLR
+760 FTALGRKTSRLR

-780 HMEPMLAEF
+780 HMEPMLAQF
-789 RRVAEGLTFHAPRIP
+789 RDVAEGLTFHAPRIP
-804 IVSNVTGRLSAET
+804 IVSNVTGRLSE
-817 EGYEGRTAEYWVRHV
+817 EPSEYEGCAAAYWVRHV
-832 RDAVRFAD
+832 REAVRFAD
-840 GVARLDEQGVRT
+840 GIARLDEQGVRT

-859 GVLTSMARTGADGD
+859 GVLTSMARAGADSES
-873 ALFVPALRARRPEPQ
+873 LFVPALRARRPEAQ
-888 ALLTAVASLH
+888 ALLAAVASLH
-898 VHGLEPDWTAL
+898 VHGVEPDWDVL
-909 FDARGGVRRK
+909 FGGGRDARRK

-932 WLDGGDTTTPA
+932 WLDGDTTSSV
-943 ATTSAPAVPQPEE
+943 ATTGWAPTAPEPDAIAIAETDSAPL
-956 TATAGSGSTPV
+956 
-967 GALAERLA
+967 GALGRRLT
-975 GLPESARDEAVLDL
+975 GLPRSERDEAVLDL

-1000 SESRQVETEWTFK
+1000 AEARQVKTEWTFK

-1050 LARHLS
+1050 LARHLAARS
-1056 AEALGGT
+1056 LGGEDT
-1063 AAGSAAPAPAA
+1063 AASASATSA

-1110 SGFPADRGWDVESLY
+1110 SGFPADRGWDVEALY
-1125 DPEPGTPGKSST
+1125 DPEPGTLGKSST
-1137 RHGGFLHD
+1137 RHGGFLHE
-1145 AAQFDAGFFGIS
+1145 AAEFDAGFFGIS

-1180 RAGIDPVSLR
+1180 RAGIDPATLR
-1190 GTRAG
+1190 GSRAG

-1207 RLHEPVEG
+1207 RLHEPADG
-1215 IEGYLLTGTTTS
+1215 IDGYLLTGTTTS

-1257 HLAIQSLRSGEC
+1257 HLAVQSLRSGEC
-1269 TMALAGGVTV
+1269 TMALAGGVSV

-1305 ADADGTGWAEGVGM
+1305 AGADGTGWAEGAGM

-1325 SDAQRHGHEVLA
+1325 SDARRNGHRVLA

-1350 NGLTAPNGPAQQ
+1350 NGLTAPNGPSQQ
-1362 RVIRQALAS
+1362 RVIRQALAA
-1371 AGLSPADV
+1371 AGLAPTDV

-1402 AYGRG
+1402 AYGQG
-1407 RDDDR
+1407 RDGDR

-1418 LKSNIGHTQAAAG
+1418 LKSNIGHAQAAAG

-1443 HGLLPQTL
+1443 HGVLPQTL

-1457 PHVEWSASGVRLLTE
+1457 PHVDWSAGDVRLLTE
-1472 AVEWPAGELPRRAA
+1472 AVEWPATHAPRRAA

-1496 AHVIVEQAEPSEKP
+1496 AHVIVEQAATSDEP
-1510 AGETAAAG
+1510 ARETAITG
-1518 PVPWVLSAKNEAALR
+1518 PVPWVLSAKSDGALR
-1533 EQARRLLAFVDSEGA
+1533 EQAGRLLSFLDADGVGGA
-1548 EASRVDIAFSLATS
+1548 GVRPEDVAFSLATS
-1562 RAVLERRAAVV
+1562 RSVLERRAVVV
-1573 GTDLAELRQGLET
+1573 GEEFREFRQGLEAL
-1586 VASGAAPVGGGAGGK
+1586 VSGAAVVGGAVGGK
-1601 VGFLFSGQGSQRI
+1601 VGFLFSGQGSQRV
-1614 GMGRELYEAYPVFAA
+1614 GMGRGLYDAFPVFAA
-1629 AYDEVCGRLD
+1629 AYDEIRAHLD
-1639 APVDVDAETLHRTG
+1639 VTLDVDAEELDQTG
-1653 ETQPALFAVEVALF
+1653 CTQPALFAVEVALF

-1676 PDYVAGHSVGEI
+1676 PDFVAGHSVGEI

-1694 GVLSLDDAAKLVSAR
+1694 GVLSLGDAARLVSAR
-1709 ARLMQALPAGGAM
+1709 AALMQALPAGGAM

-1732 LPHLTDQ
+1732 LPYLTDE
-1739 VGIAAINGPQSVVI
+1739 VGIAAVNGPRSVVV
-1753 SGAEDEVT
+1753 SGAEDAVT
-1761 AIAEVFKQ
+1761 AIGEVFAG
-1769 QGRKTSRLKV
+1769 QGRRTSRLKV

-1786 LMDPMLE
+1786 LMDPMLA
-1793 EFAEVVRGLTF
+1793 EFAQVVSGLAF
-1804 NEPRIP
+1804 DEPRIP
-1810 VVSNLTGHLAE
+1810 VVSNLTGRLAE
-1821 SYTPEYWVRHVRE
+1821 AYTPEYWVRHVRE
-1834 AVRFADGVQ
+1834 AVRFADGID
-1843 TLHDL
+1843 TLGDL
-1848 NVTTFVEIGPG
+1848 GVSTFVEIGPG
-1859 GILSALVQA
+1859 GVLSGMAQGCA
-1868 CLDDA
+1868 DDI
-1873 VTVPALR
+1873 VTVPVLR
-1880 ADRPEPYAVATAIGQ
+1880 ADRSERQAVVTALAE
-1895 LHTYGVSPDWHAVFP
+1895 LHVSGAEVDWHAFFP
-1910 GAHRVDL
+1910 GARRIDL
-1917 PTYAFQRDRYWL
+1917 PTYAFQRERYWL
-1929 DAPQPAALG
+1929 DAPQTTAG
-1938 APGEAMDTEFWDS
+1938 APEAMDAEFWDS

-1956 RESLGALLGLAPA
+1956 RASLGALLGLEPA
-1969 ELDVVAPRLS
+1969 ELGVVAPKLA

-1996 RISWQPLPDI
+1996 RITWQPLGDMV
-2006 GAVPSGTWLYAVPD
+2006 GAAPSGTWLYAVSE
-2020 ETPWTAAIHA
+2020 ETAWTEAIRA
-2030 GLTELGVELVPFV
+2030 GLTELGVALVPFAV
-2043 VDGTADRESLTRTL
+2043 GEDTDRDVLARAFA
-2057 TDAGHADGV
+2057 DAGHEQADGIL
-2066 VFTAAGTDSLQ
+2066 FAAAQGEAGADALQ
-2077 RLVLLVQALGD
+2077 RLVLLLQALGD

-2101 AVSTGASD
+2101 AVSTGTTD
-2109 PLTDPVSAQ
+2109 LLTDPVSAQ

-2124 VVALEQP
+2124 IVALEQP

-2143 PGSRAVERLAGLL
+2143 LDSRALERLVGVLA
-2156 TQADEDQLA
+2156 QADEDQLA
-2165 VRDSGVSGR
+2165 VRASGVSGR
-2174 RLVRAPQSAAPADTS
+2174 RLVRAPQSTEPADAPWS
-2189 WAPRGTVLVTG
+2189 PRGTVLVTG

-2214 TSGAEHLLLTSRRGI
+2214 GAGAEHLVLTSRRGP
-2229 DAPGAAGLKAE
+2229 DAPGATELKAE
-2240 LEELGA
+2240 LEDLGA
-2246 RVTVAACDAA
+2246 QVTVVACDAA
-2256 DRAAL
+2256 DRDAL
-2261 AELLD
+2261 AELFGR
-2266 QHAVNAVVH
+2266 HTVNAVVH
-2275 TAGVLDDGLVTSLT
+2275 TAGVLDDGLVESLT
-2289 PERLQ
+2289 PERLD

-2299 KVDAALHLHEL
+2299 KMDAALNLHEL

-2344 LDALAERRRAQGL
+2344 LDALAEQRRAQGL
-2357 PALSIAWGSWADGGM
+2357 PALAVAWGSWADGGM

-2377 GDHLRRRGVRAIPA
+2377 GDHLRRRGVRAIAA

-2399 GALTHGET
+2399 GALTHCET
-2407 FVTVADVDWDRF
+2407 SVTVADVDWDRF

-2425 TRPCPLLQGVPEAR
+2425 TRPCPLLHGVPEAR
-2439 TALAAFA
+2439 KALEVRAQAAQNA
-2446 RAARSTE
+2446 E
-2453 VPASALVQRLL
+2453 VPTSALVQRLL
-2464 GAAPGEQDRILLD
+2464 GATPGEQSRILLD

-2486 LGHTGKGAFD
+2486 LGHTGKGAFE

-2516 RLTTTTGLKLP
+2516 RLNTATGLKLP
-2527 ATLVFDHPT
+2527 TTLVFDHPT
-2536 PTALARHLRE
+2536 PTVLARHLGV
-2546 ELLGRHGLEAE
+2546 ELLGRHGPAAD
-2557 AAQVTAAAT
+2557 AAQATAAAAA
-2566 DEPIAIVSMSCRF
+2566 DEPLAIVSMSCRF

-2593 RSGRDAVAGF
+2593 SSGQDAMSGF
-2603 PTDRGWDIDSL
+2603 PTDRGWDIDAL
-2614 YDPDPDRSGRTYA
+2614 YDPDPDRPGKTYA
-2627 REGGFLQGAD
+2627 REGGFIQGAD

-2721 RISYTFGLEGPAV
+2721 RISYTFGLEGSAV

-2782 RGLSAD
+2782 RGLSPD

-2815 SDAVRHGHE
+2815 SDARRNGHE

-2859 ASAGLTPAD
+2859 ANAGLTPAD

-2877 GTKLGDPIEAQ
+2877 GTRLGDPIEAQ

-2897 HSDDRPV
+2897 HSDDRPL

-2962 AVEWPGNGGL
+2962 PVRWPGTARP

-2988 TIIEEAPAAAAVEP
+2988 TIIEEAPAAAVADP
-3002 AAEHGPVPVP
+3002 AREHRPVPVP
-3012 WVLSGRTEA
+3012 WVLSAKNEV

-3027 ERLLAFANDDA
+3027 ERLLAFVTDDA
-3038 PLTDTGFSTATTR
+3038 SPVDVGFSSATTR
-3051 SALDHRAAVIG
+3051 SALEHRAAVIG
-3062 TDARELRAGLAAL
+3062 TDPVELRAGLEAL
-3075 AAGETAANVVAGRAH
+3075 AAGEPVANVVAGRAH

-3101 QGSQRIGMGRELY
+3101 QGSQRLGMGRELY
-3114 AAYPVFAAAF
+3114 AVYPVFAAAY
-3124 DEVCARLDAPV
+3124 DEIRAHLDV
-3135 DVDAETLHQTGET
+3135 TLDVDAEELDQTGCT

-3164 SWGIRPD
+3164 SWGVRPD
-3171 YVAGHSVGEIAAAH
+3171 FVAGHSVGEIAAAH

-3191 LDDAAKLVSARAR
+3191 LGDAARLVSARAA

-3218 QATEDEVLPHLT
+3218 QATEDEVLPYLT
-3230 DQVGIAAINGPQS
+3230 DEVGIAAVNGPRS

-3250 DAVTAIAEI
+3250 DAVLEIAEV
-3259 FKQQGRKTSRLKV
+3259 FVRQGRKTSRLKV

-3284 LEEFAEVVSGLSF
+3284 LEEFAQVVSGLAF
-3297 NEPTMPV
+3297 DEPRIPV
-3304 VSNLTGRLAEPYTP
+3304 VSNLTGRLAEAYTP
-3318 EYWVQHVREAVRFAD
+3318 EYWVRHVREAVRFAD
-3333 GVRTLHDLGV
+3333 GIETLGDLGV
-3343 TTFVEIGPGGVLS
+3343 STFVEIGPGGVLS
-3356 ALVQACVD
+3356 GMAQGCAD
-3364 DAITVPVLRTDRPE
+3364 DIVTVPVLRADRSE
-3378 PQAATTAYAQL
+3378 RQAVVTALAEL
-3389 HVNGVAVD
+3389 HVSGAEVD
-3397 WHAFFPGARRVGL
+3397 WHAFFPGARRVDL

-3424 PASVGDMRAV
+3424 PASAGDLRAV

-3459 GRLSSHT
+3459 GRLSTHT

-3475 NGIALLPG
+3475 SGVALLPG

-3513 PEHGGVALQVRV
+3513 PERGGVALQVRV
-3525 GADDGSGRRTLTVH
+3525 GADDGSGRRPLTVH
-3539 SRADDGDASAYDSAS
+3539 SRIDDGDVYAHEDDF
-3554 ERTWV
+3554 EPVWV

-3565 LTGGAPGPVDGSLT
+3565 LTVATGGPAAGSLT

-3590 VDGFYDRLAGMA
+3590 VDGFYDRLADMA

-3612 RAAWRSGDDFFAEVE
+3612 RTAWRSGDDFFAEVE
-3627 LPGGEQRTD
+3627 LPGTERTD
-3636 AGAYGLHPALFDA
+3636 AGKYGLHPALFDA
-3649 ALHTVW
+3649 ALHSVW

-3677 RLAAAGAS
+3677 RLVAAGAS
-3685 ALRVKV
+3685 DLRVKV
-3691 SRAGAS
+3691 SRVGTGTS

-3710 VAQVGSL
+3710 VAQVDSL
-3717 TLRPVPADQL
+3717 TLRPAPAGQL
-3727 RGGAGGDDSV
+3727 RAGSGSDDAV

-3742 TPVSL
+3742 TPFGL
-3747 PAAPDGMRIETYEG
+3747 PSAPDGMRIETYED
-3761 LAALQAADSPAGAD
+3761 LAALRSTDSPADSDAAAVAD

-3792 VREVTNAVL
+3792 IREVTHAVL
-3801 ELVQWWLAEERPSRL
+3801 ELVQWWLAEERPARL
-3816 VLVMRTGELAQ
+3816 VLVTRTGDLAQ
-3827 SAVRGLVRSAQSEN
+3827 SAVRGLVRSAQTDN
-3841 PDRIVLIET
+3841 PDRIVLVET
-3850 DADADPGADAD
+3850 AGDAR
-3861 AGAGVH
+3861 
-3867 ADVDAGLVGLLPG
+3867 ADVVSGVDGIRLARVLPG
-3880 VIASGEPQVAVRAG
+3880 LIASGEPQAAVHPDD
-3894 EVRVPRLARI
+3894 EVRVPRLVRV
-3904 AAPDAGADAELPE
+3904 AAPNAEPELPG

-3932 GGLFARHLVAEHD
+3932 GGLFARHLVAEHG

-3956 ADAPGAAGLTADLSA
+3956 GDAPGAAELTAELTA
-3971 QGADVTWAACDVA
+3971 NGADVTWAACDVA
-3984 DREAVRDLL
+3984 DRDAVRALL
-3993 AGQQLSA
+3993 TGPGQSLSA
-4000 IVHTAGVLDDGVVG
+4000 IVHTAGVLDDGIIG

-4032 LHLHELAG
+4032 LNLHDLAGELSG

-4052 GTLGTPGQGNYAAA
+4052 GTLGTPGQANYAAA

-4078 AQGLPATS
+4078 SVGLRATS
-4086 LAWGLWAQDSDSAMT
+4086 LAWGLWAQDSESAMT

-4109 ARIKRMGLAPI
+4109 TRIKRMGLAAI
-4120 PPVDGLRMFDAALA
+4120 PPTDGLRMFDAALA
-4134 TGQAAVVPIRLDT
+4134 IDRAAVAPIRLDT

-4152 GQGQQP
+4152 GPGQP
-4158 VPPVLRGLVRLAPV
+4158 VPPVLRGLVRVAPV
-4172 RRAAAAA
+4172 RRTARTAP
-4179 KAASSSLGQR
+4179 KGSLGQR
-4189 LAGLPEAEREQVVL
+4189 LAGLPEAEREHVVL

-4217 GAQSVGADDSFKD
+4217 AAQSVGAGDSFKD
-4230 TGFDSLTAVE
+4230 IGFDSLTAVE
-4240 LRNRLNAAVG
+4240 LRNRLNSAVG
-4250 MRLPATLIFDYPN
+4250 MRLPATLVFDYPN

-4272 AEAAGTTGETTA
+4272 AEAAGAGEA
-4284 APATVPA
+4284 AAVVPATLSTPTGT
-4291 PAAAADE
+4291 ADE

-4311 GVRSPEEL
+4311 GVRSPEDL
-4319 WQLVFSGRDAVS
+4319 WQLVSSGGDAVS

-4338 WDVENLY
+4338 WDVERLY
-4345 APDPD
+4345 DPNPD

-4360 GFLHDAADFDAEF
+4360 GFLHDAADFDPAF

-4405 PASVRGSRTGVF
+4405 PATVRGSRTGVF

-4480 TQALRSGECSMA
+4480 AQALRSGECSMA

-4497 TVMASPAVFVE
+4497 TVMAGPSVFVE

-4545 SDARRNGHQ
+4545 SDARRNGHR

-4587 ALANAGV
+4587 ALANAGLSSEQV
-4594 SPDQIDAVEAHGT
+4594 DAVEAHGT
-4607 GTTLGDPIEAQA
+4607 GTKLGDPIEAQA

-4628 PEDRPLWLGSLKSNI
+4628 SEERPLWLGSLKSNI

-4654 IIKMVMAMRHG
+4654 VIKMVMAMRHG

-4690 TEPVEWPAGELPRRA
+4690 TEAVEWPVTDAPRRA

-4722 QAPAAV
+4722 QAPGAA
-4728 EHLANSEAGPAVVPW
+4728 EDSPASASPSASGAVVPW
-4743 VLSAKSDAALR
+4743 VLSAKSDGALR
-4754 EQARRLLAFVDS
+4754 EQAGRLLSFLDADGVG
-4766 EGAEASPVDVAFS
+4766 GAGVRPEDVAFS
-4779 LATSRAVLERR
+4779 LATSRSVLERR
-4790 AAVVGGDLAEFRQ
+4790 AVVVGEEFGEFRQ
-4803 GLEAIV
+4803 GLEALV
-4809 SGAAPVGG
+4809 SGAAVVGG
-4817 GAGGKVGFLFSGQG
+4817 AVGGKIGFLFSGQG
-4831 SQRLGMGR
+4831 SQRVGMGR
-4839 ELYAQYPVFAAAY
+4839 ELYAAYPVFASAY
-4852 DEVSAR
+4852 DEVCAL
-4858 LDAPVDVES
+4858 LDAPVDVDA

-4882 VEVALFRLLES
+4882 LEVALFRLLES
-4893 WGVRPDYVAG
+4893 WGIRPDYVAG

-4917 LSLEDAAKLV
+4917 LSLEDAARLV

-4938 AGGAMVAVQATEDEV
+4938 AGGAMVAVQAAEDEV
-4953 LPHLTEHVGVAAIN
+4953 LPHLTDEVGIAAVN
-4967 GPQSVVISG
+4967 GPRSVVVSG
-4976 VEDAVTA
+4976 AEDAVTA
-4983 IAGVFRL
+4983 IGEVFAG
-4990 QGRKTSRLKVS
+4990 QGRRTSRLKVS
-5001 HAFHSPLMDPMLEDF
+5001 HAFHSPLMDPMLEEF
-5016 AEVVRGLSFNEPQI
+5016 AQVVRGLSYAEPRI

-5037 GSLAEPY
+5037 GRLAEAY
-5044 TPEYWVRHVREA
+5044 TAEYWVRHVREA
-5056 VRFADGVQTLHDLG
+5056 VRFADGVRTLHELG
-5070 VTTFVEVGPGGVL
+5070 VSTFVEIGPGGVL
-5083 SALVQACVDDAV
+5083 SALAEGCFDDGTDIV
-5095 TIPALRA
+5095 TVPALRA
-5102 DRPEPYAVA
+5102 DRPEPYALV
-5111 TAIGQL
+5111 TAVGRL
-5117 HTHGVSPDWHAV
+5117 HTHGISPDWQAL
-5129 FPGAHR
+5129 FPGARH

-5145 DRYWLD
+5145 ERYWLD
-5151 VPAAPGDVRAAG
+5151 VPQTSGDVRAAG
-5163 LGAADHPLLG
+5163 LEAADHPLLG

-5180 RGGVLL
+5180 SNGILL
-5186 TGLLSLDTHP
+5186 TGLISLKTHP
-5196 WLSDHAVNG
+5196 WLADHAVNG

-5216 LALRAGDETGCGWI
+5216 LAIRAGDETGCGWV

-5241 PARGGVTLQVAVG
+5241 PERGGVTLQVAVG
-5254 PDDESG
+5254 PEDQSG

-5268 RVGDG
+5268 RVDDG
-5273 AWVRHATGVLSSAEA
+5273 SWLRHATGVLSSAEA
-5288 PGGGIGAWPP
+5288 PSAADLGAWPP
-5298 VGAEAV
+5298 AGADAV
-5304 DLTSFYDGLAA
+5304 DLTGFYEGMAA
-5315 AGLEYGPVFQGL
+5315 AGLDYGPVFQGL
-5327 RSVWRSGDDDV
+5327 RSVWRAGDDV
-5338 FAEVA
+5338 FAEVE
-5343 LPEGTEAGAFA
+5343 LPDESAAEAAEFA

-5372 VSLDD
+5372 VALDE
-5377 GPQLPFAWSGVAVQ
+5377 GPVLPFAWSGVAVQ
-5391 AAGAAMVRVKLSRAG
+5391 AAGAAMARVKLSRTA
-5406 TGSVRLVVADGAGD
+5406 TGSVTLAVADGTGD
-5420 PVASVDSLSLRTVSA
+5420 PVAAVESLSLRAVSA
-5435 EQLRGAGGGD
+5435 EQSRGAGGGD
-5445 ALFGLDWTPFALP
+5445 QLFALEWTPFTLP
-5458 SAADALTIE
+5458 SATDALVIE
-5467 SVADF
+5467 TVADF
-5472 AALRESGSGG
+5472 DALRESEGA
-5482 EPDVFVVPCPAGSAA
+5482 PDVVVVPCPAGSGTQTA
-5497 DTATR
+5497 DR
-5502 VREVT
+5502 VRSVASEV
-5507 DAVLELVQWWLAEDR
+5507 LGLVQWWLAEER
-5522 PARLALVAKPGDL
+5522 PGCLVLVTRPGDL

-5557 VEAGDAGDAEAAIRV
+5557 VEAEDTDEAVGV
-5572 LPGVIAAGEPQF
+5572 LPAVLASGEPQF
-5584 AVRGGDV
+5584 AVRDGEV
-5591 FVPRLAKASAA
+5591 FVPRLVKATGTATG
-5602 VANTPDFGAGP
+5602 TPDFGSGT

-5624 GLVARHLV
+5624 RLFARHLV

-5660 AAWGAEVQW
+5660 AAWGAEVRW
-5669 AACDAADRNALAG
+5669 AACDVADRDALAE
-5682 VLAGTSV
+5682 VLSGTPV

-5709 ERMATVLRPKV
+5709 ERMEKVLRPKT
-5720 DAVLNLHELTSGLS
+5720 DAVLNLHELTSDLS

-5747 SAGQANYAAA
+5747 SAGQGNYAAA
-5757 NTFLDAFAEHRRA
+5757 NTFLDAFAEARRA
-5770 HGLPATSLAWGLWGQ
+5770 RGLPATSLAWGLWEQ

-5792 LDQADLTRLKRVG
+5792 LEQADLARLKRVG
-5805 LAPIA
+5805 LAPMA

-5822 ALDRAAV
+5822 ALDRAVV
-5829 APLRL
+5829 APLSL
-5834 DLGGL
+5834 DLGGP

-5844 SVLRGLRGPV
+5844 PVLRGLRGPV
-5854 RATARR
+5854 RGTARR
-5860 AAQTAPKGS
+5860 TARTAPKGS
-5869 LGQRLAGLPE
+5869 LGRRLAGLSE
-5879 AEREQ
+5879 VEREQ
-5884 VVLDLVRAEVAAVLG
+5884 VVLDLVRTEVAAVLG
-5899 HASVGAVQ
+5899 HTSAQAVQ

-5919 LTSVELRNRLNAA
+5919 LTSVELRNRLNTA

-5943 DHPTPVALSRFV
+5943 DHPTPVALSRFL
-5955 LAETLGVQ
+5955 LAETLGVR

-5969 VAAVTGTDEPIAIVG
+5969 VAAVTGTADEPIAIVG
-5984 MACRYPG
+5984 MACRFPG
-5991 DVRTPEDLWRLVAS
+5991 DVRSPEDLWRLVAS
-6005 GADAISGFPEDRGWD
+6005 GGDAVSGFPENRGWD
-6020 VENLYDPDPDRAGKS
+6020 VENLYDPDPDRSGKS
-6035 SVRHGGF
+6035 YVRHGGF
-6042 LHRAAEFDP
+6042 LHEAAEFDP

-6085 PASVRGSR
+6085 PATVRGSR

-6114 GMEAYLGSGS
+6114 GMDAYLGSGS
-6124 AGSIASGRVSYTF
+6124 AGSIASGRLSYTF

-6159 ATQALRSGECSMAL
+6159 ATQSLRSGECSMAL

-6255 PNGPS
+6255 PNGPA
-6260 QQRVIRQALANAGV
+6260 QQRVIRQALANAGL
-6274 SPDQVDVVEAHGTGT
+6274 SSEQVDAVEAHGTGT
-6289 KLGDPIEAQALL
+6289 KLGDPIEAQALI
-6301 ATYGQERP
+6301 ATYGQERS
-6309 EGRPLWLGS
+6309 EERPLWLGS

-6331 VAGVIKMV
+6331 VGGVIKMV

-6365 AVRLLTEPVEWPAGD
+6365 DVRLLTEAVEWPVTDA
-6380 LPRRAAVSSFGISG
+6380 PRRAAVSSFGISG
-6394 TNAHVIIEQAP
+6394 TNAHVIVEQAP
-6405 VMAELPPAPATGPGS
+6405 ASAELPPVSDTGA
-6420 GPVVPWVLSGRT
+6420 VVPWVLSGRT

-6446 TDTELLP
+6446 ATAAATDLQA
-6453 ADVGFSLATT
+6453 ADIGFSLATT

-6476 TRDEL
+6476 HRDEFL
-6481 LDGLRA
+6481 EGLRA
-6487 LAAGSSSARV
+6487 LAAGSPSNRV
-6497 VAGEPGAAG
+6497 LLGEPGTSG

-6518 RIGMGRELYEAYPV
+6518 RVGMGRELYAAYPV
-6532 FAAAFDEVC
+6532 FASAYDEVC
-6541 GRLDAPVDVDAETLH
+6541 ALLDVPVGVDSEELNR
-6556 QTGETQPALFAVEV
+6556 TGSTQPALFAVEV

-6575 LASWGIRPDYVAGH
+6575 LESWGIHPDYVAGH

-6604 LDDAAKLVSARAALM
+6604 LEDAARLVSARAVLM
-6619 QALPASGAMVA
+6619 QALPVGGAMVA

-6638 LPHLTDQVGIAA
+6638 LPYLTDGVGIAA
-6650 INGPQSVVVSGSE
+6650 VNGPSSVVVSGAE
-6663 DEVTAIAEV
+6663 DVVVVIGEAFRE
-6672 FKQQGRKTSRLK
+6672 QGRRTSRLK

-6705 RGLSFNEPTIPVVS
+6705 GGLAFDEPRIPVVS
-6719 NLTGS
+6719 NLTGR
-6724 LAEPYTPD
+6724 LAEPYTAE

-6747 VQTLH
+6747 VRTLH
-6752 DLGVTTFVEVGPG
+6752 ELGVTTFVEIGPG
-6765 GVLSALVQACLDD
+6765 GVLSALAEGCLDAD
-6778 AITIPALRADRP
+6778 IVTVPLLRADCP
-6790 EPYAIATAIGQLHTH
+6790 EPQAVVTALAELHAH
-6805 GVSPDWHAVFPGAR
+6805 GVSPDWQALFPGAHR
-6819 PVDLPTYAFQ
+6819 VDLPTYAFQ
-6829 YERYWLDAPEEFTGG
+6829 YERYWLDAPEEFTGS

-6863 VALPGAGGFLVTGRL
+6863 VALPGADGFLVTGRL

-6887 DHTVMGSVLLP
+6887 DHTVMDSVLLP

-6916 QIEDLTLEA
+6916 QVEELTLEA
-6925 PLIVPER
+6925 PLIVPDR

-6957 PEGAAAGEPW
+6957 REDAPDAPW
-6967 VRHAVGFLTD
+6967 VRHAVGSLRD
-6977 ELPEPP
+6977 ALPEPP
-6983 HGTDVGAWP
+6983 HGADLGAWP
-6992 PVGAEAVDLTAFYD
+6992 PAGAEAVDLTGFYEGLD
-7006 DLAGLGLGYGPV
+7006 GLGLGYGPV
-7018 FRGLRSVWRSGD
+7018 FRGLRSVWRSGN
-7030 DVFAEVTLPEGTEAG
+7030 DVLAEVTLPEGTEAG
-7045 AFALHPAL
+7045 AFAVHPAL

-7066 VPVGDGPLLPF
+7066 GPVVDGPLLPF
-7077 AWSGVNVR
+7077 AWSEVGVR

-7108 ADAAGGP
+7108 ADASGGL

-7129 EQLLKA
+7129 EQLLVA
-7135 GGSGAGNSLFGLAW
+7135 GGSGRRVDDSLFRLVW
-7149 QPVALSEADAGLDVR
+7149 QPAALTATDAAVGLDVR
-7164 RYADLAALS
+7164 SYADPAALP
-7173 AEPDLPDVAV
+7173 AEPALPDVAV
-7183 VPCPTGSG
+7183 VTVVPCPAGSG
-7191 ADTGEQV
+7191 TETADRV
-7198 HGLVSAEQ
+7198 HRT
-7206 VHGLASEAL
+7206 ASEVL
-7215 ALVQW
+7215 GLVQW

-7225 RPARLALVTRPG
+7225 RPGCLVLVTRPG
-7237 DPAHA
+7237 DLAHA
-7242 AVRGLVRSAQSENPD
+7242 AVWGLVRSAQSENPD

-7265 DTEEVVRVLPAL
+7265 DTDEAVGVLPAVL
-7277 VASGEPQFAVRG
+7277 ASGEPQFAVRDG
-7289 HEVLVPRLVQDAAT
+7289 EVFVPRLVKATGT
-7303 ATAAGAGVPDLAD
+7303 ATTTAADLPDLAG
-7316 GTVLVTGASGALGG
+7316 GTVLVTGASGALGA

-7350 RGAEAPGAAELEAE
+7350 RGADAPGAAELEAE
-7364 LAAWGAEVTWA
+7364 LVAWGGEVTWA

-7382 DAVSGMLNG
+7382 EAVSGMLDG
-7391 LGGQRLSAVVHTAGV
+7391 LGTHALSAVVHTAGV

-7430 VLNLHACT
+7430 VLNLHECT
-7438 RDLDPAAFVLFSSV
+7438 RGMGLTAFVVFSSV
-7452 AGIVGSA
+7452 ASMVGSA

-7474 AEYRR
+7474 SAHRR
-7479 AHGIPATSL
+7479 REGLPATSL
-7488 AWGVWEQAGAMTDG
+7488 AWGVWEQSGAMTDG

-7514 GVLPLPVEEGLRL
+7514 GVLSLPPEEGLRL

-7543 IDTGALRTGE
+7543 IDTGALRAGE
-7553 APAVLR
+7553 APPVLR
-7559 ALVPAPARRAAQAAA
+7559 ALVPATAARRAAQAAA
-7574 AAPSA
+7574 APSA
-7579 DSLARRLEGMP
+7579 SSLAERLEGLP
-7590 EAEREKAV
+7590 EAEREKTV
-7598 LDLVRG
+7598 LDLVRA
-7604 EVAAVLGHASAHTVR
+7604 EAAAVLGHASDRTVR

-7633 AVELRNRLNRAT
+7633 AVELRNRLNKAT

-7668 TETAGAAEPSLV
+7668 METAGAAGPALV
-7680 ESLLADLDKVEQELV
+7680 NSLLADLDRIEQELV
-7695 TKLSEGEARDRIL
+7695 TQLSASETRDRIV

-7714 LAIAGESGRAPVPE
+7714 LAIAGEFGKVPVQE
-7728 GPGTAS
+7728 GPGTGGS

>member
-6 LSGTGNRA
+6 LNGTGNRA
-14 GSADSAD
+14 GSASKASAASAVSTAPAASAEAV
-21 GIAVIGLA
+21 AVIGLA
-29 CRLPGAADPAAFWR
+29 CRLPGADGPAAFWR
-43 LLSEGADAIT
+43 LLGEGADAIT

-65 ADADRSAP
+65 ADADPTAP

-124 VRAETLR
+124 VRAGTLR

-141 IWDDYATLHYR
+141 IWDDYATLHHR

-207 KGESTIALAGGVN
+207 KGESTIALAGGVS

-265 PLAQAVADGDP
+265 PLARAIEDGDP

-308 LAYERAGVDPADVGY
+308 LAYERAGVDPAHVGY

-335 PIEAAALGAVLGA
+335 PIEAAALGAVLGT

-370 AAGITGLLKAALSLS
+370 AAGITGLLKAALSL
-385 RRELPASLNYETPNP
+385 RHRALPASLNFETPNP

-413 EHTAWD
+413 EHAAWENE
-419 GRDDR
+419 DDR

-436 GTNCHVVLAE
+436 GTNCHIVLEE
-446 HLAGAET
+446 HRAGAET
-453 STGAGTRRGAG
+453 
-464 TGTGTETGTGTG
+464 
-476 TGTRTEEAGGAG
+476 GAG
-488 AVTAPTPWPL
+488 AEADTGTAAPTPWPL
-498 SAKTAAGLRSQAAAL
+498 SAKTASGLRAQAAAL
-513 LAHTEAH
+513 LAHAEAH

-527 VGWSLATGRTAFEH
+527 VGWSLANGRTAFEH

-571 GRTGPRGKLAFLFSG
+571 GRTGPRGQLAFLFSG
-586 QGSQRAGMGR
+586 QGSQRTGMGR
-596 ELAGVFPAFAAAL
+596 ELAEAFPAFAAAL
-609 DEVCTHLDAEL
+609 DEVCAQLDPRL

-642 TLYTQTALFAVEV
+642 TLYTQTSLFAVEV

-665 LTPDL
+665 ITPGL

-677 ELAAAHAAGVLSL
+677 ELAAAHVAGVLSL

-700 GRLMQELPTGGAM
+700 GRLMQELPAGGAM
-713 IAVQAAEDEVRARI
+713 TAVQAAEDEVRARI

-748 GDEDLVTEIAAA
+748 GDEDLVTEIADA
-760 FAAQGRKTSRLR
+760 FAALGRKTSRLR

-804 IVSNVTGRLSAET
+804 IVSNVTGRLSEDPA
-817 EGYEGRTAEYWVRHV
+817 GYEGRSAEYWVRHV
-832 RDAVRFAD
+832 RDAVRFTD
-840 GVARLDEQGVRT
+840 GVARLDEHGVRT

-859 GVLTSMARTGADGD
+859 GVLTSMARAGAGAGSD
-873 ALFVPALRARRPEPQ
+873 ALFVPALRARRPEAQ
-888 ALLTAVASLH
+888 ALLAAVASLH
-898 VHGLEPDWTAL
+898 VHGLDPDWTAL
-909 FDARGGVRRK
+909 FGGQGARRK

-932 WLDGGDTTTPA
+932 WLDGGTASPDAGTTW
-943 ATTSAPAVPQPEE
+943 APAVPQPDE
-956 TATAGSGSTPV
+956 TAGTAATASAPA
-967 GALAERLA
+967 GALGRRLA
-975 GLPESARDEAVLDL
+975 GLPEAGRDEAVLDL

-1000 SESRQVETEWTFK
+1000 SEAGTVETEWTFK

-1022 VELRNQLGEATG
+1022 VELRNQLSEATG

-1050 LARHLS
+1050 LARHLG
-1056 AEALGGT
+1056 AESLGEGAAVAPPGT
-1063 AAGSAAPAPAA
+1063 VA

-1089 PGGVSSPEDL
+1089 PGGVRSPEDL
-1099 WRLVASGGDAI
+1099 WRLVASGGDAV
-1110 SGFPADRGWDVESLY
+1110 SGFPTDRGWDVEALY

-1137 RHGGFLHD
+1137 RQGGFLHE
-1145 AAQFDAGFFGIS
+1145 AAEFDAGFFGIS

-1180 RAGIDPVSLR
+1180 RAGIDPATLR
-1190 GTRAG
+1190 GSRAG

-1207 RLHEPVEG
+1207 RLHEPVDG

-1305 ADADGTGWAEGVGM
+1305 AGADGTGWAEGVGM

-1325 SDAQRHGHEVLA
+1325 SDAERNGHQVLA

-1350 NGLTAPNGPAQQ
+1350 NGLTAPNGPSQQ

-1371 AGLSPADV
+1371 AGLAPADV

-1402 AYGRG
+1402 AYGQG
-1407 RDDDR
+1407 RDGDR

-1443 HGLLPQTL
+1443 HGVLPQTL

-1457 PHVEWSASGVRLLTE
+1457 PHVDWSASGVRLLTE
-1472 AVEWPAGELPRRAA
+1472 AVEWPAAAGDMPRRAA

-1496 AHVIVEQAEPSEKP
+1496 AHVIVEQVQRSEEPVR
-1510 AGETAAAG
+1510 ETAAAG
-1518 PVPWVLSAKNEAALR
+1518 PVPWVLSAKSEAALR
-1533 EQARRLLAFVDSEGA
+1533 DQAGRMLSFLDAEGA
-1548 EASRVDIAFSLATS
+1548 EVRPADVGFSLATS
-1562 RAVLERRAAVV
+1562 RAVLERRAAIV
-1573 GTDLAELRQGLET
+1573 GEDLADFRRGLEAL
-1586 VASGAAPVGGGAGGK
+1586 VSGAAPVGGALGGK
-1601 VGFLFSGQGSQRI
+1601 VGFLFSGQGSQRQ
-1614 GMGRELYEAYPVFAA
+1614 GMGRELYAAYPVFAA
-1629 AYDEVCGRLD
+1629 AYDEVCAELD
-1639 APVDVDAETLHRTG
+1639 APVDVDGETLHQTG
-1653 ETQPALFAVEVALF
+1653 CTQPALFAVEVAVF

-1694 GVLSLDDAAKLVSAR
+1694 GVLSLRDAAKLVSAR
-1709 ARLMQALPAGGAM
+1709 AGLMQALPAGGAM

-1732 LPHLTDQ
+1732 LPHLTDG
-1739 VGIAAINGPQSVVI
+1739 VGIAAINGPQSVVV
-1753 SGAEDEVT
+1753 SGAEDAVT

-1786 LMDPMLE
+1786 LMDPMLAD
-1793 EFAEVVRGLTF
+1793 FAEVVGGLSF
-1804 NEPRIP
+1804 SEPQIP
-1810 VVSNLTGHLAE
+1810 VVSNLTGLVAE
-1821 SYTPEYWVRHVRE
+1821 AYTPEYWVRHVRE

-1843 TLHDL
+1843 TLHEL
-1848 NVTTFVEIGPG
+1848 GVTTFVEIGPG
-1859 GILSALVQA
+1859 GVLSALTQG
-1868 CLDDA
+1868 CLDDEA
-1873 VTVPALR
+1873 VVTVPALR
-1880 ADRPEPYAVATAIGQ
+1880 ADRPEPEAIALAVGQ
-1895 LHTYGVSPDWHAVFP
+1895 LHTHGVSPDWQALFP
-1910 GAHRVDL
+1910 GARRVDL
-1917 PTYAFQRDRYWL
+1917 PTYAFQRERYWL
-1929 DAPQPAALG
+1929 DAPQAALAG
-1938 APGEAMDTEFWDS
+1938 APEAMDAEFWDS

-1956 RESLGALLGLAPA
+1956 RASLGALLGLAPD
-1969 ELDVVAPRLS
+1969 ELDVVAPKLS

-1988 STADGWRY
+1988 SAADGWRY
-1996 RISWQPLPDI
+1996 RITWQPLGDMER
-2006 GAVPSGTWLYAVPD
+2006 AVPAGTWLYVVSE
-2020 ETPWTAAIHA
+2020 ETAWTASIHA

-2043 VDGTADRESLTRTL
+2043 VDEDTDRDSLGRAL
-2057 TDAGHADGV
+2057 ADAGQGRADGI
-2066 VFTAAGTDSLQ
+2066 VFAAAGAEAGAAAGTDALQ

-2088 AGIEAPLWCLTSG
+2088 AGIEAPLWCLTTG
-2101 AVSTGASD
+2101 AVSTGPSD
-2109 PLTDPVSAQ
+2109 PLTDPASARI
-2118 LWGLGR
+2118 WGLGR

-2131 QRWGGLVDLPAE
+2131 QRWGGLVDLPAD
-2143 PGSRAVERLAGLL
+2143 PGSRSLERLAGLL
-2156 TQADEDQLA
+2156 TRADEDQLA
-2165 VRDSGVSGR
+2165 VRASGVSAR
-2174 RLVRAPQSAAPADTS
+2174 RLVRAPQSAAPVDAPWS
-2189 WAPRGTVLVTG
+2189 PRGTVLVTG

-2214 TSGAEHLLLTSRRGI
+2214 GAGAEHLLLTSRRGPE
-2229 DAPGAAGLKAE
+2229 APGAAELKTE

-2256 DRAAL
+2256 DRDALAAL
-2261 AELLD
+2261 FD
-2266 QHAVNAVVH
+2266 QHTVNAVVH
-2275 TAGVLDDGLVTSLT
+2275 TAGVLDDGLVESLT
-2289 PERLQ
+2289 AERLN

-2299 KVDAALHLHEL
+2299 KADAALHLHEL
-2310 TRDRQDLDAFVLFS
+2310 TRDRRDLDAFVLFS

-2344 LDALAERRRAQGL
+2344 LDALAEQRRAQGL
-2357 PALSIAWGSWADGGM
+2357 PALAVAWGSWADGGM

-2377 GDHLRRRGVRAIPA
+2377 GDHLRRRGVRAIA
-2391 LPAISVLH
+2391 ARPAISVLH

-2407 FVTVADVDWDRF
+2407 SVTVADVDWDRF

-2439 TALAAFA
+2439 TALEARA
-2446 RAARSTE
+2446 RAAQSTE
-2453 VPASALVQRLL
+2453 APASALVRRLL
-2464 GAAPGEQDRILLD
+2464 DAAPGEQDRALLD

-2486 LGHTGKGAFD
+2486 LGHTGKGGFE

-2516 RLTTTTGLKLP
+2516 RLNTATGLKLP
-2527 ATLVFDHPT
+2527 TTLVFDHPT

-2557 AAQVTAAAT
+2557 AARATTAAAT
-2566 DEPIAIVSMSCRF
+2566 DEPLAIVSMSCRF

-2593 RSGRDAVAGF
+2593 RSGRDAVSGF

-2627 REGGFLQGAD
+2627 RDGAFIDGAD

-2766 VTVMTTPD
+2766 VTIMTTPD

-2782 RGLSAD
+2782 RGLSPD

-2815 SDAVRHGHE
+2815 SDAERNGHQ

-2897 HSDDRPV
+2897 HSGDRPL

-2928 VMAMRHGVLPQT
+2928 VLALQHGVLPQT

-2962 AVEWPGNGGL
+2962 PVDWPGTAGP

-2988 TIIEEAPAAAAVEP
+2988 TIIEEAPAPAAAAP
-3002 AAEHGPVPVP
+3002 AGEHRPVPVP
-3012 WVLSGRTEA
+3012 WVLSAKSEA

-3027 ERLLAFANDDA
+3027 ERLLAFAADDVSPVDA
-3038 PLTDTGFSTATTR
+3038 GFSSATTR
-3051 SALDHRAAVIG
+3051 SALEHRAAVIG
-3062 TDARELRAGLAAL
+3062 TDAAELRAGLEAL
-3075 AAGETAANVVAGRAH
+3075 AAGEAPANVVTGRAH
-3090 SADKV
+3090 SADKA

-3114 AAYPVFAAAF
+3114 EAYPVFAAAY
-3124 DEVCARLDAPV
+3124 DEACALLDAPV
-3135 DVDAETLHQTGET
+3135 DVESEELNQTGST

-3164 SWGIRPD
+3164 SWGVRPD

-3191 LDDAAKLVSARAR
+3191 LADAAKLVSARAA

-3230 DQVGIAAINGPQS
+3230 EQAGIAAINGPQS

-3250 DAVTAIAEI
+3250 GAVLEVAEV

-3284 LEEFAEVVSGLSF
+3284 LEEFAQVVRGLTF
-3297 NEPTMPV
+3297 HEPRIPV
-3304 VSNLTGRLAEPYTP
+3304 VSTLTGRLAEPYTP
-3318 EYWVQHVREAVRFAD
+3318 EYWVRHVREAVRFAD

-3356 ALVQACVD
+3356 ALAQGCLD
-3364 DAITVPVLRTDRPE
+3364 DDVTTIPVLRADRPE
-3378 PQAATTAYAQL
+3378 PQAITTAYAQL
-3389 HVNGVAVD
+3389 HVGGLEVD
-3397 WHAFFPGARRVGL
+3397 WHAFFPGARRIGL

-3424 PASVGDMRAV
+3424 PASAGDMRAV

-3439 GHPLLGAAVPLADG
+3439 GHPLLGAAVPLAGG

-3459 GRLSSHT
+3459 GRLSVHT

-3475 NGIALLPG
+3475 NGVALLPG

-3513 PEHGGVALQVRV
+3513 PGRGGVALQVRV
-3525 GADDGSGRRTLTVH
+3525 GADDGSGRRPLTVH
-3539 SRADDGDASAYDSAS
+3539 SRTDDGNAHAHEDES
-3554 ERTWV
+3554 ERAWV

-3565 LTGGAPGPVDGSLT
+3565 LAVATAPVDGSLA

-3590 VDGFYDRLAGMA
+3590 VGGFYDRLAGMA

-3627 LPGGEQRTD
+3627 LPGAEHTN
-3636 AGAYGLHPALFDA
+3636 ASAYGLHPALFDA

-3691 SRAGAS
+3691 SRAGTGTS

-3710 VAQVGSL
+3710 VARIDSL

-3727 RGGAGGDDSV
+3727 RAGSGDDSV

-3742 TPVSL
+3742 TPLSL
-3747 PAAPDGMRIETYEG
+3747 PAAPDGTRTETYED
-3761 LAALQAADSPAGAD
+3761 LAALQAAGALPDAGTD

-3782 TGTGADLATR
+3782 TGSGTDTAAR
-3792 VREVTNAVL
+3792 AREVGNAVL

-3816 VLVMRTGELAQ
+3816 VLVMRTGDLAQ
-3827 SAVRGLVRSAQSEN
+3827 SVVRGLVRSAQSEN
-3841 PDRIVLIET
+3841 PDRIVLVET
-3850 DADADPGADAD
+3850 DGAPDS
-3861 AGAGVH
+3861 
-3867 ADVDAGLVGLLPG
+3867 DAGLAGLLPAL
-3880 VIASGEPQVAVRAG
+3880 IASGEPQAAVRAG
-3894 EVRVPRLARI
+3894 EVLVPRLVRT
-3904 AAPDAGADAELPE
+3904 AAPDTETQLPD

-3956 ADAPGAAGLTADLSA
+3956 GDAPGAAELAADLTAR
-3971 QGADVTWAACDVA
+3971 GADVTWAACDVA
-3984 DREAVRDLL
+3984 DRDAVRELL
-3993 AGQQLSA
+3993 TGRSLSA
-4000 IVHTAGVLDDGVVG
+4000 IIHTAGVLDDGIIG

-4019 RLDAVFR
+4019 RLDGVFR

-4032 LHLHELAG
+4032 LNLHELSG
-4040 DLSAFVLFSSVA
+4040 ELPGGLSAFVLFSSVA

-4101 GSLDHTDL
+4101 GGLDHTDL
-4109 ARIKRMGLAPI
+4109 TRIKRMGLAAI
-4120 PPVDGLRMFDAALA
+4120 PPAEGLRMFDAALA
-4134 TGQAAVVPIRLDT
+4134 TGRAAVVPVRLDT

-4152 GQGQQP
+4152 GQGQQS

-4189 LAGLPEAEREQVVL
+4189 LAGLPEAEREQAVL

-4230 TGFDSLTAVE
+4230 IGFDSLTAVE

-4263 PLALARFLT
+4263 PLTLARFLT
-4272 AEAAGTTGETTA
+4272 AEAAGSGEA
-4284 APATVPA
+4284 AAVPATVPTA
-4291 PAAAADE
+4291 GGTVDE

-4311 GVRSPEEL
+4311 GVRSPEDL

-4331 GFPEDRG
+4331 GFPTDRG
-4338 WDVENLY
+4338 WDVEKLY
-4345 APDPD
+4345 DPDPD

-4497 TVMASPAVFVE
+4497 TVMAGPSVFVE

-4518 GRCKAFAAG
+4518 GRCKAFGAG

-4545 SDARRNGHQ
+4545 SDARRNGHK

-4594 SPDQIDAVEAHGT
+4594 SSDQVHAVEAHGT
-4607 GTTLGDPIEAQA
+4607 GTKLGDPIEAQA
-4619 LIATYGQER
+4619 LLATYGQER
-4628 PEDRPLWLGSLKSNI
+4628 PEGQPLWLGSLKSNI
-4643 GHAQAAAGVGG
+4643 GHSQAAAGVGG
-4654 IIKMVMAMRHG
+4654 VIKMVMAMRHG
-4665 VLPQTLHVD
+4665 VLPRTLHVD

-4690 TEPVEWPAGELPRRA
+4690 TEAVEWPAGDAPRRA

-4722 QAPAAV
+4722 QAPATA
-4728 EHLANSEAGPAVVPW
+4728 EESPAPMPDTVVPW
-4743 VLSAKSDAALR
+4743 VLSAKSEAALR
-4754 EQARRLLAFVDS
+4754 DQAGRMLSFLDA
-4766 EGAEASPVDVAFS
+4766 EGAGVRPADVGFS

-4790 AAVVGGDLAEFRQ
+4790 AAIVGGDLAEIRR
-4803 GLEAIV
+4803 GLEALA

-4817 GAGGKVGFLFSGQG
+4817 ALGGKVGFLFSGQG
-4831 SQRLGMGR
+4831 SQRLGMGG
-4839 ELYAQYPVFAAAY
+4839 ELYAAYPVFAAAY
-4852 DEVSAR
+4852 DEVCAM
-4858 LDAPVDVES
+4858 LDAPVDVGS

-4882 VEVALFRLLES
+4882 VEVALFRLLAS
-4893 WGVRPDYVAG
+4893 WGIRPDYVAG

-4917 LSLEDAAKLV
+4917 LSLRDAAKLV

-4953 LPHLTEHVGVAAIN
+4953 LPHLTDQVGIAAVN

-4976 VEDAVTA
+4976 AESAVTA
-4983 IAGVFRL
+4983 IAEVFAG

-5001 HAFHSPLMDPMLEDF
+5001 HAFHSPLMDPMLEEF
-5016 AEVVRGLSFNEPQI
+5016 AQVVRGLTFSEPQV
-5030 PVVSNLT
+5030 PVVSTLT
-5037 GSLAEPY
+5037 GRLAEPY
-5044 TPEYWVRHVREA
+5044 TAEYWVRHVREA
-5056 VRFADGVQTLHDLG
+5056 VRFADGVRTLSDLG
-5070 VTTFVEVGPGGVL
+5070 VTTFVEIGPGGVL
-5083 SALVQACVDDAV
+5083 SALTQGCLDDEAV
-5095 TIPALRA
+5095 VTVPALRA
-5102 DRPEPYAVA
+5102 DRPEPEAIALAV
-5111 TAIGQL
+5111 GQL
-5117 HTHGVSPDWHAV
+5117 HTHGVSPDWQAL
-5129 FPGAHR
+5129 FPGARR

-5145 DRYWLD
+5145 QRYWLD
-5151 VPAAPGDVRAAG
+5151 VPRASGDVRAAG

-5173 AAIATAD
+5173 AAIATAGSD
-5180 RGGVLL
+5180 GVLL
-5186 TGLLSLDTHP
+5186 TGLLSLDSHP

-5216 LALRAGDETGCGWI
+5216 LAVRAGDEAGCGWI

-5241 PARGGVTLQVAVG
+5241 PERGAVTLQVAAG
-5254 PDDESG
+5254 PEDEAG
-5260 RRQLSVHS
+5260 RRQLTVHS
-5268 RVGDG
+5268 RVEEGS
-5273 AWVRHATGVLSSAEA
+5273 WVRHATGVLSSAEA
-5288 PGGGIGAWPP
+5288 PPAADIGAWPP
-5298 VGAEAV
+5298 AGAEAV
-5304 DLTSFYDGLAA
+5304 DLTAFYEGMAASGLD
-5315 AGLEYGPVFQGL
+5315 YGPVFQGL
-5327 RSVWRSGDDDV
+5327 RAVWRGGDDV
-5338 FAEVA
+5338 FAEVE
-5343 LPEGTEAGAFA
+5343 LPEEPGADAASFA

-5377 GPQLPFAWSGVAVQ
+5377 GPALPFAWSGVAVH
-5391 AAGAAMVRVKLSRAG
+5391 ATGAAMVRVKLSR
-5406 TGSVRLVVADGAGD
+5406 TGSGSMTLAVADGAGE
-5420 PVASVDSLSLRTVSA
+5420 PVASVESLSLRAVSA
-5435 EQLRGAGGGD
+5435 EQLRGAGDGSP
-5445 ALFGLDWTPFALP
+5445 LFGLEWTPFTLP
-5458 SAADALTIE
+5458 SASSEALVIE

-5472 AALRESGSGG
+5472 AALREPEGTSNTPGI
-5482 EPDVFVVPCPAGSAA
+5482 PDVVVVPCPAGTGEDIAA
-5497 DTATR
+5497 R
-5502 VREVT
+5502 VRDVT
-5507 DAVLELVQWWLAEDR
+5507 HAVLELVQQWLMEER
-5522 PARLALVAKPGDL
+5522 PERLALVTRPGDL
-5535 AHAAVW
+5535 AHAAVR

-5557 VEAGDAGDAEAAIRV
+5557 VEAEDTDEVVRV
-5572 LPGVIAAGEPQF
+5572 LPAVVAAGEPQF
-5584 AVRGGDV
+5584 AVRGEQV
-5591 FVPRLAKASAA
+5591 LVPRLTKATGAA
-5602 VANTPDFGAGP
+5602 SGTPDFGAGP

-5624 GLVARHLV
+5624 GIVARHLV
-5632 AEHGVRSLLLLSRRG
+5632 AAHGVRSLLLLSRRG

-5654 ELEAEL
+5654 ELEADL
-5660 AAWGAEVQW
+5660 AARGAEVRW
-5669 AACDAADRNALAG
+5669 AACDAADRDALSA
-5682 VLAGTSV
+5682 VLADAPV

-5709 ERMATVLRPKV
+5709 ERMDAVLRPKV
-5720 DAVLNLHELTSGLS
+5720 DAVLNLHELTGDLS

-5747 SAGQANYAAA
+5747 SAGQGNYAAA
-5757 NTFLDAFAEHRRA
+5757 NTFLDAFAEARRA
-5770 HGLPATSLAWGLWGQ
+5770 QGLPATSLAWGLWEQ

-5810 VDEGLR
+5810 VGEGLR
-5816 LFDAAL
+5816 MFDAAL
-5822 ALDRAAV
+5822 ALDRATV

-5844 SVLRGLRGPV
+5844 PVLRGLRGPV
-5854 RATARR
+5854 RGTARR
-5860 AAQTAPKGS
+5860 AAQTAPKGT

-5879 AEREQ
+5879 AERERA
-5884 VVLDLVRAEVAAVLG
+5884 VLDLVRTEVAAVLG
-5899 HASVGAVQ
+5899 HASVQAVQ

-5943 DHPTPVALSRFV
+5943 DHPTPAALSRFL

-5963 EQSEAA
+5963 ERSEAA
-5969 VAAVTGTDEPIAIVG
+5969 VAAVAGTDEPIAIVG
-5984 MACRYPG
+5984 MACRFPG
-5991 DVRTPEDLWRLVAS
+5991 DVRSPEDLWHLVAS
-6005 GADAISGFPEDRGWD
+6005 GGDAISGFPEDRGWD
-6020 VENLYDPDPDRAGKS
+6020 VENLYDPDPDRSGKS
-6035 SVRHGGF
+6035 YVRHGGF
-6042 LHRAAEFDP
+6042 LHEAAEFDP
-6051 AFFGISPREA
+6051 SFFGISPREA

-6114 GMEAYLGSGS
+6114 GMDAYLGSGS

-6159 ATQALRSGECSMAL
+6159 ATQALRTGECSMAL

-6232 HRVLAVVRGTAVNQD
+6232 HKVLAVVRGTAVNQD

-6260 QQRVIRQALANAGV
+6260 QQRVIRQALANAGL
-6274 SPDQVDVVEAHGTGT
+6274 SSDQVHAVEAHGTGT

-6309 EGRPLWLGS
+6309 EDRPLWLGS
-6318 LKSNIGHA
+6318 LKSNIGHS

-6331 VAGVIKMV
+6331 VGGVIKMV
-6339 MAMRHGV
+6339 MAMQHGV
-6346 LPQTLHVDEP
+6346 LPRTLHVDEP

-6365 AVRLLTEPVEWPAGD
+6365 AVRLLTEAVEWPESG

-6394 TNAHVIIEQAP
+6394 TNAHVIVEQAP
-6405 VMAELPPAPATGPGS
+6405 ATAEESPAPKPDA
-6420 GPVVPWVLSGRT
+6420 VVPWVLSGRT

-6446 TDTELLP
+6446 SDAATDLRP
-6453 ADVGFSLATT
+6453 ADIGFSLATS

-6476 TRDEL
+6476 SRDEL
-6481 LDGLRA
+6481 LAGLRA
-6487 LAAGSSSARV
+6487 LAAGSPSARV
-6497 VAGEPGAAG
+6497 VMGEPGAVG
-6506 KVGFLFSGQGSQ
+6506 KTGFLFSGQGSQ
-6518 RIGMGRELYEAYPV
+6518 RIGMGRELYAAHPV
-6532 FAAAFDEVC
+6532 FATAYDEVC
-6541 GRLDAPVDVDAETLH
+6541 AMLDAPVDVDSEELN
-6556 QTGETQPALFAVEV
+6556 QTGSTQPALFAVEV

-6604 LDDAAKLVSARAALM
+6604 LRDAAKLVSARAGLM
-6619 QALPASGAMVA
+6619 QALPAGGAMVA

-6638 LPHLTDQVGIAA
+6638 LPHLTDGVGIAA
-6650 INGPQSVVVSGSE
+6650 INGPQSVVVSGAE
-6663 DEVTAIAEV
+6663 DAVTAIAEV
-6672 FKQQGRKTSRLK
+6672 FKEQGRKTSRLK

-6699 EFAEVV
+6699 EFAQVV
-6705 RGLSFNEPTIPVVS
+6705 RGLTFHEPQIPVVS
-6719 NLTGS
+6719 NLTG
-6724 LAEPYTPD
+6724 LVAEAYTPE

-6752 DLGVTTFVEVGPG
+6752 ELGVTTFVEIGPG
-6765 GVLSALVQACLDD
+6765 GVLSALTQGCLDD
-6778 AITIPALRADRP
+6778 GAVTVPVVRADRP
-6790 EPYAIATAIGQLHTH
+6790 EPQAVVTALGELHVH
-6805 GVSPDWHAVFPGAR
+6805 GVSPDWQALFPGAR
-6819 PVDLPTYAFQ
+6819 RVDLPTYAFQ
-6829 YERYWLDAPEEFTGG
+6829 YERFWLEAPEEFTGG

-6863 VALPGAGGFLVTGRL
+6863 VALPGAGGYLVTGRL

-6944 EEPGRRALSVHSR
+6944 EEEPGRRALSVHSR
-6957 PEGAAAGEPW
+6957 REDAPDDAPW
-6967 VRHAVGFLTD
+6967 VRHAVGFLAD
-6977 ELPEPP
+6977 ALPEPP
-6983 HGTDVGAWP
+6983 HGADAGAWP
-6992 PVGAEAVDLTAFYD
+6992 PAGAEAVDLTAFYEG
-7006 DLAGLGLGYGPV
+7006 LAGLGLGYGPV
-7018 FRGLRSVWRSGD
+7018 FQGLRSVWRSGD
-7030 DVFAEVTLPEGTEAG
+7030 DVLAEVALPEGTEAG
-7045 AFALHPAL
+7045 AYALHPAL
-7053 LDAALHAIGAGGL
+7053 LDSALHAIGAGGL

-7077 AWSGVNVR
+7077 AWSGVSVR
-7085 AAGATALRVKVS
+7085 AAGAAALRVKVS

-7108 ADAAGGP
+7108 ADAAGGL

-7129 EQLLKA
+7129 EQLLRA
-7135 GGSGAGNSLFGLAW
+7135 GGSGRGADDSLFGLAW
-7149 QPVALSEADAGLDVR
+7149 QPAALTGTGAGLGVR
-7164 RYADLAALS
+7164 SYADLAALS
-7173 AEPDLPDVAV
+7173 AEPALPDVAV
-7183 VPCPTGSG
+7183 VPCPAVAGT
-7191 ADTGEQV
+7191 
-7198 HGLVSAEQ
+7198 HGAEQ
-7206 VHGLASEAL
+7206 VHGVASEVL
-7215 ALVQW
+7215 ELVQW

-7225 RPARLALVTRPG
+7225 RPGRLALVTRPG
-7237 DPAHA
+7237 DLAHA

-7265 DTEEVVRVLPAL
+7265 DTEEALRVLPAA

-7289 HEVLVPRLVQDAAT
+7289 EDVLVPRLTKAA
-7303 ATAAGAGVPDLAD
+7303 AAASDGGDVPDLAD
-7316 GTVLVTGASGALGG
+7316 GTVLVTGASGSLGA

-7382 DAVSGMLNG
+7382 DAVSGMLER
-7391 LGGQRLSAVVHTAGV
+7391 LGGHPLSAVVHTAGV
-7406 LDDGVVA
+7406 LDDGVVG

-7430 VLNLHACT
+7430 VLNLHDCT
-7438 RDLDPAAFVLFSSV
+7438 REMDLAAFVVFSSV
-7452 AGIVGSA
+7452 AGLVGSA

-7474 AEYRR
+7474 ASYRR
-7479 AHGIPATSL
+7479 REGLPALSL
-7488 AWGVWEQAGAMTDG
+7488 AWGVWEQSGAMTDG

-7514 GVLPLPVEEGLRL
+7514 GVLPLSPEEGLRL

-7533 SDEAVLAPVR
+7533 SHEAVLAPVR

-7559 ALVPAPARRAAQAAA
+7559 ALVPAAAARRTAQAAA
-7574 AAPSA
+7574 VPSVS
-7579 DSLARRLEGMP
+7579 SLAERLEGLP
-7590 EAEREKAV
+7590 EAERGKAV
-7598 LDLVRG
+7598 EDLVRA
-7604 EVAAVLGHASAHTVR
+7604 EVAAVLGHASAQSVR

-7633 AVELRNRLNRAT
+7633 AVELRNRLNKAT

-7668 TETAGAAEPSLV
+7668 TETAGAAEPALV
-7680 ESLLADLDKVEQELV
+7680 DSLLADLDRVEQELV
-7695 TKLSEGEARDRIL
+7695 TKLSESEARDRIL

-7714 LAIAGESGRAPVPE
+7714 LAIAGESGKAPVPE
-7728 GPGTAS
+7728 GPGTGS